1 MIKKQKTAKTEKKR
15 LETIYNIISLI
26 IALTLGVSAALVS
39 YSRFLYEAD
48 EMFTNFVYLY
58 NPFEKADSRITIIS
72 IDDDTISQYGEYD
85 DWSRQVLADAVNVL
99 SENNA
104 SIIGL
109 DVDLSGVKDTEGD
122 EALVEA
128 CKDAGNVVAIAT
140 ADFDSADDDNGDASG
155 KAGSTDKASGT
166 DKTGDNDKTNGSA
179 KFNDSQADK
188 PNTEDKPQDSA
199 AQSDSSNNTSDS
211 SDTDKNND
219 NTKNN
224 DMILAKPADSSLDW
238 SDHKTM
244 SISFPYHELEDVV
257 TTGIS
262 NALQQS
268 PDGIVRTA
276 ALSISYNDN
285 DISSFASTIYMKYQD
300 SLGLDYS
307 FPEVS
312 DDELFGFNTIY
323 DTQSYQIISL
333 ADLLAGNVDSS
344 LIDGHITIIG
354 SLQIP
359 EESMHYYQYLKSDY
373 AQQEVLTETAII
385 QTLLNDKSVMD
396 LPRLAM
402 ALLAGFVVALFS
414 VILRKKKKL
423 WHVILQFLCIALGIF
438 IAMNINYMG
447 LRVLLL
453 VPMIFCVIAII
464 VNLFFNLIYANF
476 ERRRMELTLK
486 MYVDS
491 QVVDQISD
499 FTPMELSSVSTRRNI
514 AVLFVDIRG
523 FTSMSESL
531 EPEQVV
537 SILNEYFSVVY
548 SSIIA
553 WNGTLDK
560 FIGDAAM
567 AIFNAPNDV
576 EDYVFNAVCAAD
588 DIQKGFEPL
597 REKFMSEY
605 GKEVHLGIGINS
617 GTAIV
622 GNIGCMGRFDYTAIG
637 DTVNTASRLESKAL
651 PGQILISE
659 TVYTEIENRVSVDS
673 VGALSLKGKAKA
685 VETYQIVT
693 IDKPKAPNE
702 LLRKGFLREQ
712 TLLYTKTK

>member
-1 MIKKQKTAKTEKKR
+1 MIINHKTAKTEKKR
-15 LETIYNIISLI
+15 LETLYNIISLV
-26 IALTLGVSAALVS
+26 IALVLGVSAALLS
-39 YSRFLYEAD
+39 YSRLLYEAD

-58 NPFEKADSRITIIS
+58 TPFEKADSRITIIS
-72 IDDDTISQYGEYD
+72 IDDDTISEYGEYD
-85 DWSRQVLADAVNVL
+85 DWSRQVLADAVNAL
-99 SENNA
+99 NENNA

-128 CKDAGNVVAIAT
+128 CKNAGNVVAIAT
-140 ADFDSADDDNGDASG
+140 ADYDSSDHDNTADKAQNSPSPSDAANNEPGNASADKN
-155 KAGSTDKASGT
+155 
-166 DKTGDNDKTNGSA
+166 
-179 KFNDSQADK
+179 
-188 PNTEDKPQDSA
+188 
-199 AQSDSSNNTSDS
+199 SDSSP
-211 SDTDKNND
+211 NND
-219 NTKNN
+219 L
-224 DMILAKPADSSLDW
+224 ILSKPADSSIDW

-300 SLGLDYS
+300 SLGLDYNM
-307 FPEVS
+307 PNLS
-312 DDELFGFNTIY
+312 DDELFGFNRIN
-323 DTQSYQIISL
+323 DAHSYQIISL
-333 ADLLAGNVDSS
+333 SDLLAGNADSS

-359 EESMHYYQYLKSDY
+359 DESMYYYQYLKSDY
-373 AQQEVLTETAII
+373 AQQEVLTETSII
-385 QTLLNDKSVMD
+385 QTLLNDQSVMD
-396 LPRLAM
+396 VPRLAM
-402 ALLAGFVVALFS
+402 ALLAGFITALFS

-423 WHVILQFLCIALGIF
+423 WHIILQFLCIAVGIF
-438 IAMNINYMG
+438 IAMNINHMG

-453 VPMIFCVIAII
+453 VPMIFCVLAII
-464 VNLFFNLIYANF
+464 INLFFNLIYANF
-476 ERRRMELTLK
+476 EKRRMELTLK

-499 FTPMELSSVSTRRNI
+499 FTPMELSSVSARKNI

-567 AIFNAPNDV
+567 AVFNAPNDV

-588 DIQKGFEPL
+588 DIQKNFEPL

-659 TVYTEIENRVSVDS
+659 TVYAEVESRVSVDR
-673 VGALSLKGKAKA
+673 VGALSLKGKAQT
-685 VETYQIVT
+685 VETYQIIT
-693 IDKPKAPNE
+693 IDKPKAPNK

>member
-1 MIKKQKTAKTEKKR
+1 MIINHKTAKTEKKR
-15 LETIYNIISLI
+15 LETLYNIISLV
-26 IALTLGVSAALVS
+26 IALVLGVSAALLS

-58 NPFEKADSRITIIS
+58 TPFEKADSRITIIS
-72 IDDDTISQYGEYD
+72 IDDDTISKYGEYD
-85 DWSRQVLADAVNVL
+85 DWSRQVLADAVNAL
-99 SENNA
+99 NENNA

-128 CKDAGNVVAIAT
+128 CKNAGNVVATAT
-140 ADFDSADDDNGDASG
+140 ADFDSADHDNTA
-155 KAGSTDKASGT
+155 DKAQNSPSPS
-166 DKTGDNDKTNGSA
+166 DAANSEPNNAS
-179 KFNDSQADK
+179 ADK
-188 PNTEDKPQDSA
+188 N
-199 AQSDSSNNTSDS
+199 SDSSQ
-211 SDTDKNND
+211 NND
-219 NTKNN
+219 L
-224 DMILAKPADSSLDW
+224 ILSKPADSSIDW
-238 SDHKTM
+238 SDHKAM
-244 SISFPYHELEDVV
+244 SISFPYRELEDVV

-268 PDGIVRTA
+268 PDGIARTA

-300 SLGLDYS
+300 SLGQDYNM
-307 FPEVS
+307 PNLS
-312 DDELFGFNTIY
+312 DDELFGFNRIN
-323 DTQSYQIISL
+323 DAQSYQIISL
-333 ADLLAGNVDSS
+333 SDLLAGNADPS

-354 SLQIP
+354 ALQIP
-359 EESMHYYQYLKSDY
+359 DESMYYYQYLKSDY
-373 AQQEVLTETAII
+373 AQQEVLTETSII
-385 QTLLNDKSVMD
+385 QTLLNDKSVTD
-396 LPRLAM
+396 VPRLAM
-402 ALLAGFVVALFS
+402 ALLAGFITALFS

-423 WHVILQFLCIALGIF
+423 WHIILQFLCIAVGIF
-438 IAMNINYMG
+438 IAMNINHMG

-453 VPMIFCVIAII
+453 VPMIFCVLAII
-464 VNLFFNLIYANF
+464 INLFFNLIYANF
-476 ERRRMELTLK
+476 EKRRMELTLK

-499 FTPMELSSVSTRRNI
+499 FTPMELSSVSARRNI

-537 SILNEYFSVVY
+537 SILNEYFSVIY

-567 AIFNAPNDV
+567 AVFNAPNDV

-588 DIQKGFEPL
+588 DIQKNFEPL

-659 TVYTEIENRVSVDS
+659 TVYAEVESRVSVDR

-685 VETYQIVT
+685 VETYQIIT
-693 IDKPKAPNE
+693 IDKPKAPNK

>member
-1 MIKKQKTAKTEKKR
+1 MIINHKAAKTEKKR
-15 LETIYNIISLI
+15 LETLYNIISLV
-26 IALTLGVSAALVS
+26 IALVLGVSAALLS

-58 NPFEKADSRITIIS
+58 TPFEKADSRITIIS
-72 IDDDTISQYGEYD
+72 IDDDTISEYGEYD
-85 DWSRQVLADAVNVL
+85 DWSRQVLADAVNAL
-99 SENNA
+99 NENNA

-109 DVDLSGVKDTEGD
+109 DVDLSEVKDTEGD

-128 CKDAGNVVAIAT
+128 CKNAGNVVAIAT
-140 ADFDSADDDNGDASG
+140 ADYDSADHDNTS
-155 KAGSTDKASGT
+155 DKAQSST
-166 DKTGDNDKTNGSA
+166 LPSDAANNEPDNAS
-179 KFNDSQADK
+179 ADK
-188 PNTEDKPQDSA
+188 N
-199 AQSDSSNNTSDS
+199 SDSSQ
-211 SDTDKNND
+211 NND
-219 NTKNN
+219 L
-224 DMILAKPADSSLDW
+224 IISKPADSSIDW

-244 SISFPYHELEDVV
+244 NISFPYHKLEDVV

-300 SLGLDYS
+300 SLGQDYNM
-307 FPEVS
+307 PNLS
-312 DDELFGFNTIY
+312 DDELFGFNRINNA
-323 DTQSYQIISL
+323 QSYQIISL
-333 ADLLAGNVDSS
+333 SDLLAGNADSS

-354 SLQIP
+354 ALQIP
-359 EESMHYYQYLKSDY
+359 DESMYYYQYLKSDY
-373 AQQEVLTETAII
+373 AQQEVLTETSII
-385 QTLLNDKSVMD
+385 QTLLNDKSVTD
-396 LPRLAM
+396 VPRLAM
-402 ALLAGFVVALFS
+402 ALLAGFITALFS

-423 WHVILQFLCIALGIF
+423 WHIILQFLCIAVGIF
-438 IAMNINYMG
+438 ITMNINHMG
-447 LRVLLL
+447 RRVLLL
-453 VPMIFCVIAII
+453 VPMIFCILAII
-464 VNLFFNLIYANF
+464 INLFFNLIYANF
-476 ERRRMELTLK
+476 EKRRMELTLK

-499 FTPMELSSVSTRRNI
+499 FTPMELSSVSARRNI

-576 EDYVFNAVCAAD
+576 DDYVFNAVCAAD
-588 DIQKGFEPL
+588 DIQKNFEPL

-659 TVYTEIENRVSVDS
+659 TVYAEVESRVSVDR
-673 VGALSLKGKAKA
+673 VGALSLKGKAQT
-685 VETYQIVT
+685 VETYQIIT
-693 IDKPKAPNE
+693 IDKPKAPNK

>member
-1 MIKKQKTAKTEKKR
+1 MIINHKTAKTEKKR
-15 LETIYNIISLI
+15 LETLYNIISLV
-26 IALTLGVSAALVS
+26 IALVLGVSAALLS

-58 NPFEKADSRITIIS
+58 TPFEKADSRITIIS
-72 IDDDTISQYGEYD
+72 IDDDTISKYGEYD
-85 DWSRQVLADAVNVL
+85 DWSRQVLADAVNAL
-99 SENNA
+99 NKNNA

-128 CKDAGNVVAIAT
+128 CKNAGNVVAIAT
-140 ADFDSADDDNGDASG
+140 ADFDSADHDNTA
-155 KAGSTDKASGT
+155 DKAQSST
-166 DKTGDNDKTNGSA
+166 SPSDAANNEPDNAS
-179 KFNDSQADK
+179 ADK
-188 PNTEDKPQDSA
+188 N
-199 AQSDSSNNTSDS
+199 SDSSQ
-211 SDTDKNND
+211 NND
-219 NTKNN
+219 L
-224 DMILAKPADSSLDW
+224 ILSKPADSSIDW
-238 SDHKTM
+238 SDHKAM

-262 NALQQS
+262 NAMQQS

-276 ALSISYNDN
+276 ALSISYNDS

-300 SLGLDYS
+300 SLGQDYNM
-307 FPEVS
+307 PNLS
-312 DDELFGFNTIY
+312 DDELFGFNRINNA
-323 DTQSYQIISL
+323 QSYQIISL
-333 ADLLAGNVDSS
+333 SDLLAGNADSS

-354 SLQIP
+354 ALQIP
-359 EESMHYYQYLKSDY
+359 DESMYYYQYLKSDY
-373 AQQEVLTETAII
+373 AQQEVLTETSII
-385 QTLLNDKSVMD
+385 QTLLNDKSVTD
-396 LPRLAM
+396 VPRLAM
-402 ALLAGFVVALFS
+402 ALLAGFITALFS

-423 WHVILQFLCIALGIF
+423 WHIILQFLCIAVGIF
-438 IAMNINYMG
+438 IAMNINHMG

-453 VPMIFCVIAII
+453 VPMIFCVLAII
-464 VNLFFNLIYANF
+464 INLFFNLIYANF
-476 ERRRMELTLK
+476 EKRRMELTLK

-499 FTPMELSSVSTRRNI
+499 FTPMELSSVSARKNI

-567 AIFNAPNDV
+567 AVFNAPNDV

-588 DIQKGFEPL
+588 DIQKNFEPL

-659 TVYTEIENRVSVDS
+659 TVYAEVENRVSVDR
-673 VGALSLKGKAKA
+673 VGALSLKGKTKA

-693 IDKPKAPNE
+693 IDKPKAPNK

>member
-1 MIKKQKTAKTEKKR
+1 MIINHKTAKTEKKR
-15 LETIYNIISLI
+15 LETLYNIISLV
-26 IALTLGVSAALVS
+26 IALVLGVSAALLS

-58 NPFEKADSRITIIS
+58 TPFEKADSRITIIS
-72 IDDDTISQYGEYD
+72 IDDDTISKYGEYD
-85 DWSRQVLADAVNVL
+85 DWSRQVLADAVNAL
-99 SENNA
+99 NENNA

-128 CKDAGNVVAIAT
+128 CKNAGNVVATAT
-140 ADFDSADDDNGDASG
+140 ADYDSADHDNTA
-155 KAGSTDKASGT
+155 DKAQNSPSPSDAANNEPDNASA
-166 DKTGDNDKTNGSA
+166 DKNSDNSQDNDL
-179 KFNDSQADK
+179 
-188 PNTEDKPQDSA
+188 
-199 AQSDSSNNTSDS
+199 
-211 SDTDKNND
+211 
-219 NTKNN
+219 
-224 DMILAKPADSSLDW
+224 ILSKPADSSIDW
-238 SDHKTM
+238 SDHKAM

-276 ALSISYNDN
+276 ALSISYNDS

-300 SLGLDYS
+300 SLGQDYNM
-307 FPEVS
+307 PNLS
-312 DDELFGFNTIY
+312 DDELFGFNRINNA
-323 DTQSYQIISL
+323 QSYQIISL
-333 ADLLAGNVDSS
+333 SDLLAGNADSS

-354 SLQIP
+354 ALQIP
-359 EESMHYYQYLKSDY
+359 DESMYYYQYLKSDY
-373 AQQEVLTETAII
+373 AQQEVLTETSII
-385 QTLLNDKSVMD
+385 QTLLNDKSVTD
-396 LPRLAM
+396 VPRLAM
-402 ALLAGFVVALFS
+402 ALLAGFITALFS

-423 WHVILQFLCIALGIF
+423 WHIILQFLCIAVGIF
-438 IAMNINYMG
+438 IAMNINHMG

-453 VPMIFCVIAII
+453 VPMIFCVLAII
-464 VNLFFNLIYANF
+464 INLFFNLIYANF
-476 ERRRMELTLK
+476 EKRRMELTLK

-499 FTPMELSSVSTRRNI
+499 FTPMELSSVSARRNI

-567 AIFNAPNDV
+567 AVFNAPNDV

-588 DIQKGFEPL
+588 DIQKNFEPL

-617 GTAIV
+617 GAAIV

-659 TVYTEIENRVSVDS
+659 TVYAEVKSRVSVDR

-685 VETYQIVT
+685 VETYQIIT
-693 IDKPKAPNE
+693 IDKPKAPNK

>member
-1 MIKKQKTAKTEKKR
+1 MIINHKTAKTEKKR
-15 LETIYNIISLI
+15 LETLYNIISLV
-26 IALTLGVSAALVS
+26 IALVLGVSAALLS

-58 NPFEKADSRITIIS
+58 TPFEKADSRITIIS
-72 IDDDTISQYGEYD
+72 IDDDTISKYGEYD
-85 DWSRQVLADAVNVL
+85 DWSRQVLADAVNAL
-99 SENNA
+99 NENNA

-128 CKDAGNVVAIAT
+128 CKNAGNVVAIAT
-140 ADFDSADDDNGDASG
+140 ADYDSADHDNTADKAQSSTSPSDAANSEPDNASADKNGDNSQ
-155 KAGSTDKASGT
+155 
-166 DKTGDNDKTNGSA
+166 DNDL
-179 KFNDSQADK
+179 
-188 PNTEDKPQDSA
+188 
-199 AQSDSSNNTSDS
+199 
-211 SDTDKNND
+211 
-219 NTKNN
+219 
-224 DMILAKPADSSLDW
+224 ILSKPADSSIDW

-300 SLGLDYS
+300 SLGQDYNM
-307 FPEVS
+307 PNLS
-312 DDELFGFNTIY
+312 DDELFGFNRIN
-323 DTQSYQIISL
+323 DAQSYQIISL
-333 ADLLAGNVDSS
+333 SDLLAGNADSS

-354 SLQIP
+354 ALQIP
-359 EESMHYYQYLKSDY
+359 DESMYYYQYLKSDY
-373 AQQEVLTETAII
+373 AQQEVLTETSII
-385 QTLLNDKSVMD
+385 QTLLNDKSVTD
-396 LPRLAM
+396 VPRLAM
-402 ALLAGFVVALFS
+402 ALLAGFITALFS

-423 WHVILQFLCIALGIF
+423 WHIILQFLCIAVGIF
-438 IAMNINYMG
+438 IAMNINHMG

-453 VPMIFCVIAII
+453 VPMIFCVLAII
-464 VNLFFNLIYANF
+464 INLFFNLIYANF
-476 ERRRMELTLK
+476 EKRRMELTLK

-499 FTPMELSSVSTRRNI
+499 FTPMELSSVSARKNI

-567 AIFNAPNDV
+567 AVFNAPNDV
-576 EDYVFNAVCAAD
+576 DDYVFNAVCAAD
-588 DIQKGFEPL
+588 DIQKNFEPL

-659 TVYTEIENRVSVDS
+659 TVYAEVESRVSVDR

-693 IDKPKAPNE
+693 IDKPEAPNK

-712 TLLYTKTK
+712 TLLYTKAK

>member
-1 MIKKQKTAKTEKKR
+1 MIINHKTAKTEKKR
-15 LETIYNIISLI
+15 LETLYNIISLV
-26 IALTLGVSAALVS
+26 IALVLGVSAALLS

-58 NPFEKADSRITIIS
+58 TPFEKADSRITIIS
-72 IDDDTISQYGEYD
+72 IDDDTISKYGEYD
-85 DWSRQVLADAVNVL
+85 DWSRQVLADAVNAL
-99 SENNA
+99 NENNA

-128 CKDAGNVVAIAT
+128 CKNAGNVVAIAT
-140 ADFDSADDDNGDASG
+140 ADYDSADHDNTA
-155 KAGSTDKASGT
+155 DKAQNSPSPS
-166 DKTGDNDKTNGSA
+166 DAANSEPDNAS
-179 KFNDSQADK
+179 ADK
-188 PNTEDKPQDSA
+188 N
-199 AQSDSSNNTSDS
+199 SDSSQ
-211 SDTDKNND
+211 NND
-219 NTKNN
+219 L
-224 DMILAKPADSSLDW
+224 ILSKPADSSIDW

-300 SLGLDYS
+300 SLGQDYNM
-307 FPEVS
+307 PNLS
-312 DDELFGFNTIY
+312 DDELFGFNRIN
-323 DTQSYQIISL
+323 DAQSYQIISL
-333 ADLLAGNVDSS
+333 SDLLAGNADPS

-354 SLQIP
+354 ALQIP
-359 EESMHYYQYLKSDY
+359 DESMYYYQYLKSDF
-373 AQQEVLTETAII
+373 AQQEVLTETSII
-385 QTLLNDKSVMD
+385 QTLLNDKSVTD
-396 LPRLAM
+396 VPRLAM
-402 ALLAGFVVALFS
+402 ALLAGFITALFS

-423 WHVILQFLCIALGIF
+423 WHIILQFLCIAVGIF
-438 IAMNINYMG
+438 IAMNINHMG

-453 VPMIFCVIAII
+453 VPMIFCVLAII
-464 VNLFFNLIYANF
+464 INLFFNLIYANF
-476 ERRRMELTLK
+476 EKRRMELTLK

-499 FTPMELSSVSTRRNI
+499 FTPMELSSVSARKNI

-567 AIFNAPNDV
+567 AVFNAPNDV

-588 DIQKGFEPL
+588 DIQKNFEPL

-605 GKEVHLGIGINS
+605 GKEVHLGIGINC

-659 TVYTEIENRVSVDS
+659 TVYAEVESRVSVDR

-693 IDKPKAPNE
+693 IDKPEAPNK

-712 TLLYTKTK
+712 TLLYTKAK

>member
-1 MIKKQKTAKTEKKR
+1 M
-15 LETIYNIISLI
+15 
-26 IALTLGVSAALVS
+26 IALVLGVSAALLS

-58 NPFEKADSRITIIS
+58 TPFEKADSRITIIS
-72 IDDDTISQYGEYD
+72 IDDDTISEYGEYD
-85 DWSRQVLADAVNVL
+85 DWSRQVLADAVNAL
-99 SENNA
+99 NENNA

-109 DVDLSGVKDTEGD
+109 DVDLSGVKDTKGD

-128 CKDAGNVVAIAT
+128 CKNAGNVVAIAT
-140 ADFDSADDDNGDASG
+140 ADYDSANHDNTS
-155 KAGSTDKASGT
+155 DKAQSST
-166 DKTGDNDKTNGSA
+166 SPSDAANNEPDNAS
-179 KFNDSQADK
+179 ADK
-188 PNTEDKPQDSA
+188 N
-199 AQSDSSNNTSDS
+199 SDSSQ
-211 SDTDKNND
+211 NND
-219 NTKNN
+219 L
-224 DMILAKPADSSLDW
+224 ILSKPADSSIDW

-300 SLGLDYS
+300 SLGQDYNM
-307 FPEVS
+307 PNLS
-312 DDELFGFNTIY
+312 DDELFGFNRIN
-323 DTQSYQIISL
+323 DAQSYQIISL
-333 ADLLAGNVDSS
+333 SDLLAGNVDSS

-354 SLQIP
+354 ALQIP
-359 EESMHYYQYLKSDY
+359 DESMYYYQYLKSDY
-373 AQQEVLTETAII
+373 AQQEVLTETSII
-385 QTLLNDKSVMD
+385 QTLLNDKSVTD
-396 LPRLAM
+396 VPWLTM
-402 ALLAGFVVALFS
+402 ALLTGFITALFS

-423 WHVILQFLCIALGIF
+423 WHIILQFLCIAVGIF
-438 IAMNINYMG
+438 IAMNINHMG

-453 VPMIFCVIAII
+453 VPMIFCILAII
-464 VNLFFNLIYANF
+464 INLFFNLIYANF
-476 ERRRMELTLK
+476 EKRRMELTLK

-499 FTPMELSSVSTRRNI
+499 FTPMELSSVSARRNI

-523 FTSMSESL
+523 FTTMSESL

-567 AIFNAPNDV
+567 AVFNAPNDV
-576 EDYVFNAVCAAD
+576 DDYVFNAVCAAD
-588 DIQKGFEPL
+588 DIQKNFEPL

-659 TVYTEIENRVSVDS
+659 TVYAEVESRVSVDR
-673 VGALSLKGKAKA
+673 VGALSLKGKTKA
-685 VETYQIVT
+685 VETYQIIT
-693 IDKPKAPNE
+693 IDKPKAPNK

>member
-1 MIKKQKTAKTEKKR
+1 MIINHKTAKTEKKR
-15 LETIYNIISLI
+15 LETLYNIISLV
-26 IALTLGVSAALVS
+26 IALVLGVSAALLS

-48 EMFTNFVYLY
+48 ETFTNFVYLY
-58 NPFEKADSRITIIS
+58 TPFEKADSRITIIS

-85 DWSRQVLADAVNVL
+85 NWSRQVLADAVNAL
-99 SENNA
+99 NENNA

-128 CKDAGNVVAIAT
+128 CKNAGNVVAIAT
-140 ADFDSADDDNGDASG
+140 ANYDSADHDNTADKAQNSTSPSDAANNEPANASADKNGD
-155 KAGSTDKASGT
+155 
-166 DKTGDNDKTNGSA
+166 N
-179 KFNDSQADK
+179 SQD
-188 PNTEDKPQDSA
+188 DDL
-199 AQSDSSNNTSDS
+199 
-211 SDTDKNND
+211 
-219 NTKNN
+219 
-224 DMILAKPADSSLDW
+224 ILSKPADSSIDW

-300 SLGLDYS
+300 SLGQDYNM
-307 FPEVS
+307 PNLS
-312 DDELFGFNTIY
+312 DDELFGFNRIN
-323 DTQSYQIISL
+323 DAQSYQIISL
-333 ADLLAGNVDSS
+333 SDLLAGNADSS

-354 SLQIP
+354 ALQIP
-359 EESMHYYQYLKSDY
+359 DESMYYYQYLKSDY
-373 AQQEVLTETAII
+373 AQQEVLTETSII
-385 QTLLNDKSVMD
+385 QTLLNDKSVTD
-396 LPRLAM
+396 VPRLAM
-402 ALLAGFVVALFS
+402 ALLAGFITALFS

-423 WHVILQFLCIALGIF
+423 WHIILQFLCIAVGIF
-438 IAMNINYMG
+438 IAMNINHMG

-453 VPMIFCVIAII
+453 VPMIFCVLAII
-464 VNLFFNLIYANF
+464 INLFFNLIYANF
-476 ERRRMELTLK
+476 EKRRMELTLK

-499 FTPMELSSVSTRRNI
+499 FTPMELSSVSARKNI

-567 AIFNAPNDV
+567 AVFNAPNDV

-588 DIQKGFEPL
+588 DIQKNFEPL

-659 TVYTEIENRVSVDS
+659 TVYAEVESRVSVDR

-693 IDKPKAPNE
+693 IDKPEAPNK

>member
-1 MIKKQKTAKTEKKR
+1 MIINHKTAKTEKKR
-15 LETIYNIISLI
+15 LETLYNIISLV
-26 IALTLGVSAALVS
+26 IALVLGVSAALLS

-58 NPFEKADSRITIIS
+58 TPFEKADSRITIIS
-72 IDDDTISQYGEYD
+72 IDDDTISKYGEYD
-85 DWSRQVLADAVNVL
+85 DWSRQVLADAVNAL
-99 SENNA
+99 NENNA

-128 CKDAGNVVAIAT
+128 CKNAGNVVATAT
-140 ADFDSADDDNGDASG
+140 ADFDSADHDNTA
-155 KAGSTDKASGT
+155 DKAQSST
-166 DKTGDNDKTNGSA
+166 SPSDAANNEPDNAS
-179 KFNDSQADK
+179 ADK
-188 PNTEDKPQDSA
+188 N
-199 AQSDSSNNTSDS
+199 SDSSQD
-211 SDTDKNND
+211 ND
-219 NTKNN
+219 L
-224 DMILAKPADSSLDW
+224 ILSKPADSSIDW
-238 SDHKTM
+238 SDHKAM
-244 SISFPYHELEDVV
+244 SISFPYHELDDVV

-276 ALSISYNDN
+276 ALSISYNDS

-300 SLGLDYS
+300 SLGQDYNM
-307 FPEVS
+307 PNLS
-312 DDELFGFNTIY
+312 DDELFGFNRINNA
-323 DTQSYQIISL
+323 QSYQIISL
-333 ADLLAGNVDSS
+333 SDLLAGNADSS

-354 SLQIP
+354 ALQIP
-359 EESMHYYQYLKSDY
+359 DESMYYYQYLKSDY
-373 AQQEVLTETAII
+373 AQQEVLTETSII
-385 QTLLNDKSVMD
+385 QTLLNDKSVTD
-396 LPRLAM
+396 VPRLAM
-402 ALLAGFVVALFS
+402 ALLAGFITALFS

-423 WHVILQFLCIALGIF
+423 WHIILQFLCIAVGIF
-438 IAMNINYMG
+438 IAMNINHMG

-453 VPMIFCVIAII
+453 VPMIFCVLAII
-464 VNLFFNLIYANF
+464 INLFFNLIYANF
-476 ERRRMELTLK
+476 EKRRMELTLK

-499 FTPMELSSVSTRRNI
+499 FTPMELSSVSARRNV

-567 AIFNAPNDV
+567 AVFNAPNDV

-588 DIQKGFEPL
+588 DIQKNFEPL

-659 TVYTEIENRVSVDS
+659 TVYAEVESRVSVDR

-685 VETYQIVT
+685 VETYQIIT
-693 IDKPKAPNE
+693 IDKPKAPNK

>member
-1 MIKKQKTAKTEKKR
+1 MIINHKTAKTEKKR
-15 LETIYNIISLI
+15 LETLYNIISLV
-26 IALTLGVSAALVS
+26 IALVLGVSAALLS

-58 NPFEKADSRITIIS
+58 TPFEKADSRITIIS
-72 IDDDTISQYGEYD
+72 IDDDTISKYGEYD
-85 DWSRQVLADAVNVL
+85 DWSRQVLADAVNAL
-99 SENNA
+99 NENNA

-128 CKDAGNVVAIAT
+128 CKNAGNVVAIAT
-140 ADFDSADDDNGDASG
+140 ADYDSADHDNTA
-155 KAGSTDKASGT
+155 DKAQSST
-166 DKTGDNDKTNGSA
+166 SPSDAANNEPDNAS
-179 KFNDSQADK
+179 ADK
-188 PNTEDKPQDSA
+188 N
-199 AQSDSSNNTSDS
+199 SDSSQ
-211 SDTDKNND
+211 NND
-219 NTKNN
+219 L
-224 DMILAKPADSSLDW
+224 ILSKPADSSIDW
-238 SDHKTM
+238 SDHKAM

-276 ALSISYNDN
+276 ALSISYNDS

-300 SLGLDYS
+300 SLGQDYNM
-307 FPEVS
+307 PNLS
-312 DDELFGFNTIY
+312 DDELFGFNRINNA
-323 DTQSYQIISL
+323 QSYQIISL
-333 ADLLAGNVDSS
+333 SDLLAGNADSS

-354 SLQIP
+354 ALQIP
-359 EESMHYYQYLKSDY
+359 DESMYYYQYLKSDY
-373 AQQEVLTETAII
+373 AQQEVLTETSII
-385 QTLLNDKSVMD
+385 QTLLNDKSVTD
-396 LPRLAM
+396 VPRLAM
-402 ALLAGFVVALFS
+402 ALLAGFITALFS

-423 WHVILQFLCIALGIF
+423 WHIILQFLCIAVGIF
-438 IAMNINYMG
+438 IAMNINHMG

-453 VPMIFCVIAII
+453 VPMIFCVLAII
-464 VNLFFNLIYANF
+464 INLFFNLIYANF
-476 ERRRMELTLK
+476 EKRRMELTLK

-499 FTPMELSSVSTRRNI
+499 FTPMELSSVSARKNI

-567 AIFNAPNDV
+567 AVFNAPNDV

-588 DIQKGFEPL
+588 DIQKNFEPL

-659 TVYTEIENRVSVDS
+659 TVYAEVESRVSVDR

-685 VETYQIVT
+685 VETYQIIT
-693 IDKPKAPNE
+693 IDKPKAPNK

>member
-1 MIKKQKTAKTEKKR
+1 MIINHKTAKTEKKR
-15 LETIYNIISLI
+15 LETLYNIISLV
-26 IALTLGVSAALVS
+26 IALVLGVSAALLS
-39 YSRFLYEAD
+39 YSRLLYEAD

-58 NPFEKADSRITIIS
+58 TPFEKADSRITIIS
-72 IDDDTISQYGEYD
+72 IDDDTISEYGEYD
-85 DWSRQVLADAVNVL
+85 DWSRQVLADAVNAL
-99 SENNA
+99 NENNA

-128 CKDAGNVVAIAT
+128 CKNAGNVVAIAT
-140 ADFDSADDDNGDASG
+140 ANYDSSDHDNTADKAQNSSSPSDAANNEPGNASADKN
-155 KAGSTDKASGT
+155 
-166 DKTGDNDKTNGSA
+166 
-179 KFNDSQADK
+179 
-188 PNTEDKPQDSA
+188 
-199 AQSDSSNNTSDS
+199 SDSSQ
-211 SDTDKNND
+211 NND
-219 NTKNN
+219 L
-224 DMILAKPADSSLDW
+224 ILSQPADSATDW
-238 SDHKTM
+238 SDHKAM
-244 SISFPYHELEDVV
+244 SISFPYHQLEDVV

-276 ALSISYNDN
+276 ALSISYNNN

-300 SLGLDYS
+300 SLGQDYNM
-307 FPEVS
+307 PNLS
-312 DDELFGFNTIY
+312 DDELFGFNRIN
-323 DTQSYQIISL
+323 DAQSYQIISL
-333 ADLLAGNVDSS
+333 SDLLAGNADSS

-359 EESMHYYQYLKSDY
+359 DESMYYYQYLRSDY
-373 AQQEVLTETAII
+373 AQQEVLTETSII
-385 QTLLNDKSVMD
+385 QTLLNDQSVMD
-396 LPRLAM
+396 VPRLAM
-402 ALLAGFVVALFS
+402 ALLAGFITALFS

-423 WHVILQFLCIALGIF
+423 WHIILQFLCIAVGIF
-438 IAMNINYMG
+438 IAMNINHMG

-453 VPMIFCVIAII
+453 VPMIFCVLAII
-464 VNLFFNLIYANF
+464 INLFFNLIYANF
-476 ERRRMELTLK
+476 EKRRMELTLK

-499 FTPMELSSVSTRRNI
+499 FTPMELSSVSARRNI

-576 EDYVFNAVCAAD
+576 DDYVFNAVCAAD
-588 DIQKGFEPL
+588 DIQKNFEPL

-659 TVYTEIENRVSVDS
+659 TVYAEVESRVSVDR
-673 VGALSLKGKAKA
+673 VGALSLKGKTKA
-685 VETYQIVT
+685 VETYQIIT
-693 IDKPKAPNE
+693 IDKPKAPNK

>member
-1 MIKKQKTAKTEKKR
+1 MIINHKTAKTEKKR
-15 LETIYNIISLI
+15 LETLYNIISLV
-26 IALTLGVSAALVS
+26 IALVLGVSAALLS
-39 YSRFLYEAD
+39 YSRLLYEAD
-48 EMFTNFVYLY
+48 ETFTNFVYLY
-58 NPFEKADSRITIIS
+58 TPFEKADSRITIIS
-72 IDDDTISQYGEYD
+72 IDDDTISEYGEYD
-85 DWSRQVLADAVNVL
+85 DWSRQVLADAVNAL
-99 SENNA
+99 NENNA

-128 CKDAGNVVAIAT
+128 CKNAGNVVAIAT
-140 ADFDSADDDNGDASG
+140 ADYDSADHDNTA
-155 KAGSTDKASGT
+155 DKAQNSPSPSDAANNKPG
-166 DKTGDNDKTNGSA
+166 NAS
-179 KFNDSQADK
+179 ADK
-188 PNTEDKPQDSA
+188 N
-199 AQSDSSNNTSDS
+199 SDSSQ
-211 SDTDKNND
+211 
-219 NTKNN
+219 NN
-224 DMILAKPADSSLDW
+224 DMILSKPADSSIDW

-268 PDGIVRTA
+268 PDGIIRTA

-300 SLGLDYS
+300 SLGQDYNM
-307 FPEVS
+307 PNLS
-312 DDELFGFNTIY
+312 DDELFGFNRIN
-323 DTQSYQIISL
+323 DAHSYQIISL
-333 ADLLAGNVDSS
+333 SDLLAGNADSS

-359 EESMHYYQYLKSDY
+359 DESMYYYQYLKSDY
-373 AQQEVLTETAII
+373 AQQEILTETSII
-385 QTLLNDKSVMD
+385 QTLLNDQSVMD
-396 LPRLAM
+396 VPRLAM
-402 ALLAGFVVALFS
+402 ALLAGFITALFS

-423 WHVILQFLCIALGIF
+423 WHIILQFLCIAVGIF
-438 IAMNINYMG
+438 IAMNINHMG

-453 VPMIFCVIAII
+453 VPMIFCVLAII
-464 VNLFFNLIYANF
+464 INLFFNLIYANF
-476 ERRRMELTLK
+476 EKRRMELTLK

-499 FTPMELSSVSTRRNI
+499 FTPMELSSVSARKNI

-567 AIFNAPNDV
+567 AVFNAPNDV
-576 EDYVFNAVCAAD
+576 EDYVFNLC
-588 DIQKGFEPL
+588 
-597 REKFMSEY
+597 
-605 GKEVHLGIGINS
+605 
-617 GTAIV
+617 
-622 GNIGCMGRFDYTAIG
+622 C
-637 DTVNTASRLESKAL
+637 
-651 PGQILISE
+651 
-659 TVYTEIENRVSVDS
+659 
-673 VGALSLKGKAKA
+673 
-685 VETYQIVT
+685 
-693 IDKPKAPNE
+693 
-702 LLRKGFLREQ
+702 
-712 TLLYTKTK
+712 

>member
-1 MIKKQKTAKTEKKR
+1 MIINHKTAKTEKKR
-15 LETIYNIISLI
+15 LETLYNIISLV
-26 IALTLGVSAALVS
+26 IALVLGVSAALLS

-58 NPFEKADSRITIIS
+58 TPFEKADSRITIIS
-72 IDDDTISQYGEYD
+72 IDDDTISKYGEYD
-85 DWSRQVLADAVNVL
+85 DWSRQVLADAVNAL
-99 SENNA
+99 NENNA

-128 CKDAGNVVAIAT
+128 CKNAGNVVAIAT
-140 ADFDSADDDNGDASG
+140 ADYDSADHDNTA
-155 KAGSTDKASGT
+155 DKAQNSPSPS
-166 DKTGDNDKTNGSA
+166 DAANSEPDNAS
-179 KFNDSQADK
+179 ADK
-188 PNTEDKPQDSA
+188 N
-199 AQSDSSNNTSDS
+199 SDSSQ
-211 SDTDKNND
+211 NND
-219 NTKNN
+219 L
-224 DMILAKPADSSLDW
+224 ILSKPADSSIDW

-300 SLGLDYS
+300 SLGQDYNM
-307 FPEVS
+307 PNLS
-312 DDELFGFNTIY
+312 DDELFGFNRIN
-323 DTQSYQIISL
+323 DAQSYQIISL
-333 ADLLAGNVDSS
+333 SDLLAGNADSS

-354 SLQIP
+354 ALQIP
-359 EESMHYYQYLKSDY
+359 DESMYYYQYLKSDY
-373 AQQEVLTETAII
+373 AQQEVLTETSII
-385 QTLLNDKSVMD
+385 QTLLNDKSVTD
-396 LPRLAM
+396 VPRLAM
-402 ALLAGFVVALFS
+402 ALLAGFITALFS

-423 WHVILQFLCIALGIF
+423 WHIILQFLCIAVGIF
-438 IAMNINYMG
+438 IAMNINHMG

-453 VPMIFCVIAII
+453 VPMIFCVLAII
-464 VNLFFNLIYANF
+464 INLFFNLIYANF
-476 ERRRMELTLK
+476 EKRRMELTLK

-499 FTPMELSSVSTRRNI
+499 FTPMELSSVSARKNI

-567 AIFNAPNDV
+567 AVFNAPNDV

-588 DIQKGFEPL
+588 DIQKNFEPL

-659 TVYTEIENRVSVDS
+659 TVYAEVESRVSVDR

-685 VETYQIVT
+685 VETYQIIT
-693 IDKPKAPNE
+693 IDKPKAPNK

>member
-1 MIKKQKTAKTEKKR
+1 MIINHKTAKTEKKR
-15 LETIYNIISLI
+15 LETLYNIISLV
-26 IALTLGVSAALVS
+26 IALVLGVSAALLS

-58 NPFEKADSRITIIS
+58 TPFEKADSRITIIS
-72 IDDDTISQYGEYD
+72 IDDDTISKYGEYD
-85 DWSRQVLADAVNVL
+85 DWSRQVLADAVNAL
-99 SENNA
+99 NENNA

-128 CKDAGNVVAIAT
+128 CKNAGNVVAIAT
-140 ADFDSADDDNGDASG
+140 ADYDSADHDNTADKAQSSTSPSDAANNEPANASADKNGDNSQ
-155 KAGSTDKASGT
+155 
-166 DKTGDNDKTNGSA
+166 DNDL
-179 KFNDSQADK
+179 
-188 PNTEDKPQDSA
+188 
-199 AQSDSSNNTSDS
+199 
-211 SDTDKNND
+211 
-219 NTKNN
+219 
-224 DMILAKPADSSLDW
+224 ILSKPADSSIDW

-300 SLGLDYS
+300 SLGQDYNM
-307 FPEVS
+307 PNLS
-312 DDELFGFNTIY
+312 DDELFGFNRIN
-323 DTQSYQIISL
+323 DAQSYQIISL
-333 ADLLAGNVDSS
+333 SDLLAGTADSS

-354 SLQIP
+354 ALQIP
-359 EESMHYYQYLKSDY
+359 DESMYYYQYLKSDY
-373 AQQEVLTETAII
+373 AQQEVLTETSII
-385 QTLLNDKSVMD
+385 QTLLNDKSVTD
-396 LPRLAM
+396 VPRLAM
-402 ALLAGFVVALFS
+402 ALLAGFITALFS

-423 WHVILQFLCIALGIF
+423 WHIILQFLCIAVGIF
-438 IAMNINYMG
+438 IAMNINHMG

-453 VPMIFCVIAII
+453 VPMIFCVLAII
-464 VNLFFNLIYANF
+464 INLFFNLIYANF
-476 ERRRMELTLK
+476 EKRRMELTLK

-499 FTPMELSSVSTRRNI
+499 FTPMELSSVSARRNI

-576 EDYVFNAVCAAD
+576 DDYVFNAVCAAD
-588 DIQKGFEPL
+588 DIQKNFEPL

-659 TVYTEIENRVSVDS
+659 TVYAEVESRVSVDR
-673 VGALSLKGKAKA
+673 VGALSLKGKAQT
-685 VETYQIVT
+685 VETYQIIT
-693 IDKPKAPNE
+693 IDKPKAPNK

>member
-1 MIKKQKTAKTEKKR
+1 MIINHKTAKTEKKR
-15 LETIYNIISLI
+15 LETLYNIISLV
-26 IALTLGVSAALVS
+26 IALVLGVSAALLS

-58 NPFEKADSRITIIS
+58 TPFEKADSRITIIS
-72 IDDDTISQYGEYD
+72 IDDDTISKYGEYD
-85 DWSRQVLADAVNVL
+85 DWSRQVLADAVNAL
-99 SENNA
+99 NENNA

-128 CKDAGNVVAIAT
+128 CKNAGNVVAIAT
-140 ADFDSADDDNGDASG
+140 ADFDSADHDNTA
-155 KAGSTDKASGT
+155 DKAQSSTSPSDAANNEPGNV
-166 DKTGDNDKTNGSA
+166 G
-179 KFNDSQADK
+179 ADK
-188 PNTEDKPQDSA
+188 N
-199 AQSDSSNNTSDS
+199 SDSSQ
-211 SDTDKNND
+211 NND
-219 NTKNN
+219 L
-224 DMILAKPADSSLDW
+224 ILSKPADSSIDW

-300 SLGLDYS
+300 SLGQDYNM
-307 FPEVS
+307 PNLS
-312 DDELFGFNTIY
+312 DDELFGFNRIN

-333 ADLLAGNVDSS
+333 SDLLAGNADSS

-354 SLQIP
+354 ALQIP
-359 EESMHYYQYLKSDY
+359 DESMYYYQYLKSDY
-373 AQQEVLTETAII
+373 AQQEVLTETSII
-385 QTLLNDKSVMD
+385 QTLLNDQSVTD
-396 LPRLAM
+396 VPRLAM
-402 ALLAGFVVALFS
+402 ALLAGFITALFS

-423 WHVILQFLCIALGIF
+423 WHIILQFLCIAVGIF
-438 IAMNINYMG
+438 IAMNINHMG

-453 VPMIFCVIAII
+453 VPMIFCILAII
-464 VNLFFNLIYANF
+464 INLFFNLIYANF
-476 ERRRMELTLK
+476 EKRRMELTLK

-499 FTPMELSSVSTRRNI
+499 FTPMELSSVSARRNI

-567 AIFNAPNDV
+567 AVFNAPNDV

-588 DIQKGFEPL
+588 DIQKNFEPL

-659 TVYTEIENRVSVDS
+659 TVYAEVENRVSVDR
-673 VGALSLKGKAKA
+673 VGALSLKGKTKA
-685 VETYQIVT
+685 VETYQIIT
-693 IDKPKAPNE
+693 IDKPNAPNK

>member
-1 MIKKQKTAKTEKKR
+1 MIINHKAAKTEKKR
-15 LETIYNIISLI
+15 LETLYNIISLV
-26 IALTLGVSAALVS
+26 IALVLGVSAALLS

-58 NPFEKADSRITIIS
+58 TPFEKADSRITIIS
-72 IDDDTISQYGEYD
+72 IDDDTISEYGEYD
-85 DWSRQVLADAVNVL
+85 DWSRQVLADAVNAL
-99 SENNA
+99 NENNA

-109 DVDLSGVKDTEGD
+109 DVDLSEVKDTEGD

-128 CKDAGNVVAIAT
+128 CKNAGNVVAIAT
-140 ADFDSADDDNGDASG
+140 ADYDSADHDNTS
-155 KAGSTDKASGT
+155 DKAQSST
-166 DKTGDNDKTNGSA
+166 SPSDAANNEPDNAS
-179 KFNDSQADK
+179 ADK
-188 PNTEDKPQDSA
+188 N
-199 AQSDSSNNTSDS
+199 SDSSQ
-211 SDTDKNND
+211 NND
-219 NTKNN
+219 L
-224 DMILAKPADSSLDW
+224 ILSKPADASIDW

-300 SLGLDYS
+300 SLGQDYDM
-307 FPEVS
+307 PHLS
-312 DDELFGFNTIY
+312 DDELFGFNRINNA
-323 DTQSYQIISL
+323 QSYQIISL
-333 ADLLAGNVDSS
+333 SDLLAGNADSS

-354 SLQIP
+354 ALQIP
-359 EESMHYYQYLKSDY
+359 DESMYYYQYLKSDY
-373 AQQEVLTETAII
+373 AQQEVLTETSII
-385 QTLLNDKSVMD
+385 QTLLNDKSVTD
-396 LPRLAM
+396 VPRLAM
-402 ALLAGFVVALFS
+402 ALLAGFITALFS
-414 VILRKKKKL
+414 IILRKKKKL
-423 WHVILQFLCIALGIF
+423 WHIILQFLCIAVGIF
-438 IAMNINYMG
+438 IAMNINHMG

-453 VPMIFCVIAII
+453 VPMIFCILAII
-464 VNLFFNLIYANF
+464 INLFFNLIYANF
-476 ERRRMELTLK
+476 EKRRMELTLK

-499 FTPMELSSVSTRRNI
+499 FTPMELSSVSARRNI

-576 EDYVFNAVCAAD
+576 DDYVFNAVCAAD
-588 DIQKGFEPL
+588 DIQKNFEPL

-659 TVYTEIENRVSVDS
+659 TVYAEVESRVSVDR

-693 IDKPKAPNE
+693 IDKPKAPNK

>member
-1 MIKKQKTAKTEKKR
+1 MIINHKTAKTEKKR
-15 LETIYNIISLI
+15 LETLYNIISLV
-26 IALTLGVSAALVS
+26 IALVLGVSAALLS

-58 NPFEKADSRITIIS
+58 TPFEKADSRITIIS
-72 IDDDTISQYGEYD
+72 IDDDTISKYGEYD
-85 DWSRQVLADAVNVL
+85 DWSRQVLADAVNAL
-99 SENNA
+99 NENNA

-128 CKDAGNVVAIAT
+128 CKNAGNVVAIAT
-140 ADFDSADDDNGDASG
+140 ADFDSADHDNTA
-155 KAGSTDKASGT
+155 DKAQSST
-166 DKTGDNDKTNGSA
+166 SPSDAANSEPDNAN
-179 KFNDSQADK
+179 ADK
-188 PNTEDKPQDSA
+188 N
-199 AQSDSSNNTSDS
+199 SDSSQ
-211 SDTDKNND
+211 NND
-219 NTKNN
+219 L
-224 DMILAKPADSSLDW
+224 ILSKPADSSIDW
-238 SDHKTM
+238 SDHKAM

-276 ALSISYNDN
+276 ALSISYNDS

-300 SLGLDYS
+300 SLGQDYNM
-307 FPEVS
+307 PNLS
-312 DDELFGFNTIY
+312 DDELFGFNRINNA
-323 DTQSYQIISL
+323 QSYQIISL
-333 ADLLAGNVDSS
+333 SDLLAGNADSS
-344 LIDGHITIIG
+344 LIDDHITIIG
-354 SLQIP
+354 ALQIP
-359 EESMHYYQYLKSDY
+359 DESMYYYQYLKSDY
-373 AQQEVLTETAII
+373 AQQEVLTETSII
-385 QTLLNDKSVMD
+385 QTLLNDKSVTD
-396 LPRLAM
+396 VPRLAM
-402 ALLAGFVVALFS
+402 ALLAGFITALFS

-423 WHVILQFLCIALGIF
+423 WHIILQFLCIAVGIF
-438 IAMNINYMG
+438 IAMNINHMG

-453 VPMIFCVIAII
+453 VPMIFCVLAII
-464 VNLFFNLIYANF
+464 INLFFNLIYANF
-476 ERRRMELTLK
+476 EKRRMELTLK

-499 FTPMELSSVSTRRNI
+499 FTPMELSSVSARRNI

-567 AIFNAPNDV
+567 AVFNAPNDV

-588 DIQKGFEPL
+588 DIQKNFEPL

-659 TVYTEIENRVSVDS
+659 TVYAEVENRVSVDR

-693 IDKPKAPNE
+693 IDKPKAPNK

>member
-1 MIKKQKTAKTEKKR
+1 MIINHKAAKTEKKR
-15 LETIYNIISLI
+15 LETLYNIISLV
-26 IALTLGVSAALVS
+26 IALVLGVSAALLS

-58 NPFEKADSRITIIS
+58 TPFEKADSRITIIS
-72 IDDDTISQYGEYD
+72 IDDDTISEYGEYH
-85 DWSRQVLADAVNVL
+85 DWSRQVLADAVNAL
-99 SENNA
+99 NENNA

-109 DVDLSGVKDTEGD
+109 DVDLSEVKDTEGD

-128 CKDAGNVVAIAT
+128 CKNAGNVVAIAT
-140 ADFDSADDDNGDASG
+140 ADYDSADKN
-155 KAGSTDKASGT
+155 
-166 DKTGDNDKTNGSA
+166 
-179 KFNDSQADK
+179 
-188 PNTEDKPQDSA
+188 
-199 AQSDSSNNTSDS
+199 SDSSQ
-211 SDTDKNND
+211 NND
-219 NTKNN
+219 L
-224 DMILAKPADSSLDW
+224 ILYKPADSSIDW

-244 SISFPYHELEDVV
+244 NISFPYHKLEDVV

-300 SLGLDYS
+300 SLGQDYNM
-307 FPEVS
+307 PNLS
-312 DDELFGFNTIY
+312 DDELFGFNRINNA
-323 DTQSYQIISL
+323 QSYQIISL
-333 ADLLAGNVDSS
+333 SDLLAGNADSS

-354 SLQIP
+354 ALQIP
-359 EESMHYYQYLKSDY
+359 DESMYYYQYLKSDY
-373 AQQEVLTETAII
+373 AQQEVLTETSII
-385 QTLLNDKSVMD
+385 QTLLNDKSVTD
-396 LPRLAM
+396 VPRLAM
-402 ALLAGFVVALFS
+402 ALLAGFITALFS

-423 WHVILQFLCIALGIF
+423 WHIILQFLCIAVGIF
-438 IAMNINYMG
+438 IAMNINHMG

-453 VPMIFCVIAII
+453 VPMIFCILAII
-464 VNLFFNLIYANF
+464 INLFFNLIYANF
-476 ERRRMELTLK
+476 EKRRMELTLK

-499 FTPMELSSVSTRRNI
+499 FTPMELSSVSARRNI

-576 EDYVFNAVCAAD
+576 DDYVFNAVCAAD
-588 DIQKGFEPL
+588 DIQKNFEPL

-659 TVYTEIENRVSVDS
+659 TVYAEVESRVSVDR
-673 VGALSLKGKAKA
+673 VGALSLKGKAQT
-685 VETYQIVT
+685 VETYQIIT
-693 IDKPKAPNE
+693 IDKPKAPNK

>member
-1 MIKKQKTAKTEKKR
+1 MIINHKTAKTEKKR
-15 LETIYNIISLI
+15 LETLYNIISLV
-26 IALTLGVSAALVS
+26 IALVLGISAALLS

-58 NPFEKADSRITIIS
+58 TPFEKADSRITIIS
-72 IDDDTISQYGEYD
+72 IDDDTISKYGEYD
-85 DWSRQVLADAVNVL
+85 DWSRQVLADAVNAL
-99 SENNA
+99 NENNA

-128 CKDAGNVVAIAT
+128 CKNAGNVVAIAT
-140 ADFDSADDDNGDASG
+140 ADFDSADHDNTA
-155 KAGSTDKASGT
+155 DKAQSST
-166 DKTGDNDKTNGSA
+166 SPSDAANSEPDNAN
-179 KFNDSQADK
+179 ADK
-188 PNTEDKPQDSA
+188 N
-199 AQSDSSNNTSDS
+199 SDSSQ
-211 SDTDKNND
+211 NND
-219 NTKNN
+219 L
-224 DMILAKPADSSLDW
+224 ILSKPADSSIDW
-238 SDHKTM
+238 SDHKAM

-276 ALSISYNDN
+276 ALSISYNDS

-300 SLGLDYS
+300 SLGQDYNM
-307 FPEVS
+307 PNLS
-312 DDELFGFNTIY
+312 DDELFGFNRINNA
-323 DTQSYQIISL
+323 QSYQIISL
-333 ADLLAGNVDSS
+333 SDLLAGNADSS

-354 SLQIP
+354 ALQIP
-359 EESMHYYQYLKSDY
+359 DESMYYYQYLKSDY
-373 AQQEVLTETAII
+373 AQQEVLTETSII
-385 QTLLNDKSVMD
+385 QTLLNDKSVTD
-396 LPRLAM
+396 VPRLAM
-402 ALLAGFVVALFS
+402 ALLAGFITALFS

-423 WHVILQFLCIALGIF
+423 WHIILQFLCIAVGIF
-438 IAMNINYMG
+438 IAMNINHMG

-453 VPMIFCVIAII
+453 VPMIFCVLAII
-464 VNLFFNLIYANF
+464 INLFFNLIYANF
-476 ERRRMELTLK
+476 EKRRMELTLK

-499 FTPMELSSVSTRRNI
+499 FTPMELSSVSARRNI

-567 AIFNAPNDV
+567 AVFNAPNDV

-588 DIQKGFEPL
+588 DIQKNFEPL

-651 PGQILISE
+651 PGRILISE
-659 TVYTEIENRVSVDS
+659 TVYAEVESRVSVNR

-685 VETYQIVT
+685 VETYQIIT
-693 IDKPKAPNE
+693 IDKPKAPNK

>member
-1 MIKKQKTAKTEKKR
+1 MIINHKTAKTEKKR
-15 LETIYNIISLI
+15 LETLYNIISLV
-26 IALTLGVSAALVS
+26 IALVLGVSAALLS
-39 YSRFLYEAD
+39 YSRLLYEAD
-48 EMFTNFVYLY
+48 ETFTNFVYLY
-58 NPFEKADSRITIIS
+58 TPFEKADSRITIIS
-72 IDDDTISQYGEYD
+72 IDDDTISEYGEYD
-85 DWSRQVLADAVNVL
+85 DWSRQILADAVNAL
-99 SENNA
+99 NENNA

-128 CKDAGNVVAIAT
+128 CKNAGNVVAIAT
-140 ADFDSADDDNGDASG
+140 ADYDSADHDNTA
-155 KAGSTDKASGT
+155 DKAQNSHSPSDAANNEPG
-166 DKTGDNDKTNGSA
+166 NAS
-179 KFNDSQADK
+179 ADK
-188 PNTEDKPQDSA
+188 N
-199 AQSDSSNNTSDS
+199 SDSSQ
-211 SDTDKNND
+211 NND
-219 NTKNN
+219 L
-224 DMILAKPADSSLDW
+224 ILSKPADSSIDW

-268 PDGIVRTA
+268 PDGIIRTA

-300 SLGLDYS
+300 SLGQDYNM
-307 FPEVS
+307 PNLS
-312 DDELFGFNTIY
+312 DDELFGFNRIN
-323 DTQSYQIISL
+323 DAQSYQIISL
-333 ADLLAGNVDSS
+333 SDLLAGNADSS

-354 SLQIP
+354 ALQIP
-359 EESMHYYQYLKSDY
+359 DESMYYYQYLKSDY
-373 AQQEVLTETAII
+373 AQQEVLTETSII
-385 QTLLNDKSVMD
+385 QTLLNDQSVMD
-396 LPRLAM
+396 VPRLAM
-402 ALLAGFVVALFS
+402 ALLAGFITALFS

-423 WHVILQFLCIALGIF
+423 WHIILQFLCIAVGIF
-438 IAMNINYMG
+438 IAMNINHMG

-453 VPMIFCVIAII
+453 VPMIFCILAII
-464 VNLFFNLIYANF
+464 INLFFNLIYANF
-476 ERRRMELTLK
+476 EKRRMELTLK

-499 FTPMELSSVSTRRNI
+499 FTPMELSSVSARKNI

-567 AIFNAPNDV
+567 AVFNAPNDV

-588 DIQKGFEPL
+588 DIQKNFEPL
-597 REKFMSEY
+597 REKFISEY

-659 TVYTEIENRVSVDS
+659 TVYAEVESRVSVDR
-673 VGALSLKGKAKA
+673 VGALSLKGKAQT
-685 VETYQIVT
+685 VETYQIIT
-693 IDKPKAPNE
+693 IDKPKAPNK

>member
-1 MIKKQKTAKTEKKR
+1 MIVNHKTAKTEKKR
-15 LETIYNIISLI
+15 LETLYNIISLV
-26 IALTLGVSAALVS
+26 IALVLGVSAALLS

-58 NPFEKADSRITIIS
+58 TPFEKADSRITIIS
-72 IDDDTISQYGEYD
+72 IDDDTISEYGEYD
-85 DWSRQVLADAVNVL
+85 DWSRQVLADAVNAL
-99 SENNA
+99 NENNA

-128 CKDAGNVVAIAT
+128 CKNAGNVVAIAT
-140 ADFDSADDDNGDASG
+140 ADYDSADHDNTA
-155 KAGSTDKASGT
+155 DKAQSST
-166 DKTGDNDKTNGSA
+166 SPSDAANNEPDNAS
-179 KFNDSQADK
+179 ADK
-188 PNTEDKPQDSA
+188 N
-199 AQSDSSNNTSDS
+199 SDSRQ
-211 SDTDKNND
+211 NND
-219 NTKNN
+219 L
-224 DMILAKPADSSLDW
+224 ILSKPADSSIDW

-300 SLGLDYS
+300 SLGQDYNM
-307 FPEVS
+307 PNLS
-312 DDELFGFNTIY
+312 DDELFGFNRINNA
-323 DTQSYQIISL
+323 QSYQIISL
-333 ADLLAGNVDSS
+333 SDLLAGNADSS

-354 SLQIP
+354 ALQIP
-359 EESMHYYQYLKSDY
+359 DESMYYYQYLKSDY
-373 AQQEVLTETAII
+373 AQQEVLTETSII
-385 QTLLNDKSVMD
+385 QTLLNDQSVTD
-396 LPRLAM
+396 VPRLAM
-402 ALLAGFVVALFS
+402 ALLAGFITALFS

-423 WHVILQFLCIALGIF
+423 WHIILQFLCIAVGIF
-438 IAMNINYMG
+438 IAMNINHMG

-453 VPMIFCVIAII
+453 VPMIFCILAII
-464 VNLFFNLIYANF
+464 INLFFNLIYANF
-476 ERRRMELTLK
+476 EKRRMELTLK

-499 FTPMELSSVSTRRNI
+499 FTPMELSSVSARRNI

-576 EDYVFNAVCAAD
+576 DDYVFNAVCAAD
-588 DIQKGFEPL
+588 DIQKNFEPL

-659 TVYTEIENRVSVDS
+659 TVYAEVESRVSVDR
-673 VGALSLKGKAKA
+673 VGALSLKGKTKA
-685 VETYQIVT
+685 VETYQIIT
-693 IDKPKAPNE
+693 IDKPKAPNK

>member
-1 MIKKQKTAKTEKKR
+1 MIINHKTAKTEKKR
-15 LETIYNIISLI
+15 LETLYNIISLV
-26 IALTLGVSAALVS
+26 IALVLGVSAALLS

-58 NPFEKADSRITIIS
+58 TPFEKADSRITIIS
-72 IDDDTISQYGEYD
+72 IDDDTISKYGEYD
-85 DWSRQVLADAVNVL
+85 DWSRQVLADAVNAL
-99 SENNA
+99 NENNA

-128 CKDAGNVVAIAT
+128 CKNAGNVVAIAT
-140 ADFDSADDDNGDASG
+140 ADYDSADHDNTADKAQSSTSPSDAANNEPANASADKNGDNSQ
-155 KAGSTDKASGT
+155 
-166 DKTGDNDKTNGSA
+166 DNDL
-179 KFNDSQADK
+179 
-188 PNTEDKPQDSA
+188 
-199 AQSDSSNNTSDS
+199 
-211 SDTDKNND
+211 
-219 NTKNN
+219 
-224 DMILAKPADSSLDW
+224 ILSKPADSSIDW

-300 SLGLDYS
+300 SLGQDYNM
-307 FPEVS
+307 PNLS
-312 DDELFGFNTIY
+312 DDELFGFNRIN
-323 DTQSYQIISL
+323 DAQSYQIISL
-333 ADLLAGNVDSS
+333 SDLLAGNADSS

-354 SLQIP
+354 ALQIP
-359 EESMHYYQYLKSDY
+359 DESMYYYQYLKSDY
-373 AQQEVLTETAII
+373 AQQEVLTETSII
-385 QTLLNDKSVMD
+385 QTLLNDKSVTD
-396 LPRLAM
+396 VPRLAM
-402 ALLAGFVVALFS
+402 ALLAGFITALFS

-423 WHVILQFLCIALGIF
+423 WHIILQFLCIAVGIF
-438 IAMNINYMG
+438 IAMNINHMG

-453 VPMIFCVIAII
+453 VPMIFCVLAII
-464 VNLFFNLIYANF
+464 INLFFNLIYANF
-476 ERRRMELTLK
+476 EKRRMELTLK

-499 FTPMELSSVSTRRNI
+499 FTPMELSSVSARKNI

-567 AIFNAPNDV
+567 AVFNAPNDV

-588 DIQKGFEPL
+588 DIQKNFEPL

-659 TVYTEIENRVSVDS
+659 TVYAEIESRVSVDR

-693 IDKPKAPNE
+693 IDKPEAPNK

>member
-1 MIKKQKTAKTEKKR
+1 MIINHKTAKTEKKR
-15 LETIYNIISLI
+15 LETLYNIISLV
-26 IALTLGVSAALVS
+26 IALVLGVSAALLS
-39 YSRFLYEAD
+39 YSRLLYEAD

-58 NPFEKADSRITIIS
+58 TPFEKADSRITIIS
-72 IDDDTISQYGEYD
+72 IDDDTISEYGEYD
-85 DWSRQVLADAVNVL
+85 DWSRQVLADAVNAL
-99 SENNA
+99 NKNNA

-128 CKDAGNVVAIAT
+128 CKNAGNVVAIAT
-140 ADFDSADDDNGDASG
+140 ADFDSADHDNTA
-155 KAGSTDKASGT
+155 DKAQNSPSPS
-166 DKTGDNDKTNGSA
+166 DAANNEPDNAS
-179 KFNDSQADK
+179 ADK
-188 PNTEDKPQDSA
+188 N
-199 AQSDSSNNTSDS
+199 SDSSQ
-211 SDTDKNND
+211 NND
-219 NTKNN
+219 L
-224 DMILAKPADSSLDW
+224 ILSKPADSSIDW

-244 SISFPYHELEDVV
+244 SISFPYRELEDVV

-276 ALSISYNDN
+276 ALSISYNNN

-300 SLGLDYS
+300 SLGQDYNM
-307 FPEVS
+307 PNLS
-312 DDELFGFNTIY
+312 DDELFGFNRIN
-323 DTQSYQIISL
+323 DAQSYQIISL
-333 ADLLAGNVDSS
+333 SDLLAGNADSS

-354 SLQIP
+354 ALQIP
-359 EESMHYYQYLKSDY
+359 DESMYYYQYLKSDY
-373 AQQEVLTETAII
+373 AQQEVLTETSII
-385 QTLLNDKSVMD
+385 QTLLNDQSVMD
-396 LPRLAM
+396 VPRLAM
-402 ALLAGFVVALFS
+402 ALLAGFITALFS

-423 WHVILQFLCIALGIF
+423 WHIILQFLCIAVGIF
-438 IAMNINYMG
+438 IAMNINHMG

-453 VPMIFCVIAII
+453 VPMIFCVLAII
-464 VNLFFNLIYANF
+464 INLFFNLIYANF
-476 ERRRMELTLK
+476 EKRRMELTLK

-499 FTPMELSSVSTRRNI
+499 FTPMELSSVSARKNI

-567 AIFNAPNDV
+567 AVFNAPNDV

-588 DIQKGFEPL
+588 DIQKNFEPL
-597 REKFMSEY
+597 REKFISEY

-659 TVYTEIENRVSVDS
+659 TVYAEVESRVSVDR
-673 VGALSLKGKAKA
+673 VGALSLKGKAQT
-685 VETYQIVT
+685 VETYQIIT
-693 IDKPKAPNE
+693 IDKPKAPNK

>member
-1 MIKKQKTAKTEKKR
+1 MIINHKTAKTEKKR
-15 LETIYNIISLI
+15 LETLYNIISLV
-26 IALTLGVSAALVS
+26 IALVLGVSAALLS

-48 EMFTNFVYLY
+48 ETFTNFVYLY
-58 NPFEKADSRITIIS
+58 TPFEKADSRITIIS
-72 IDDDTISQYGEYD
+72 IDDDTISKYGEYD
-85 DWSRQVLADAVNVL
+85 DWSRQVLADAVNAL
-99 SENNA
+99 NENNA

-128 CKDAGNVVAIAT
+128 CKNAGNVVAIAT
-140 ADFDSADDDNGDASG
+140 ADYDSADHNNTADKAQNSTSPSDAANNEPANASADKNGDNSQ
-155 KAGSTDKASGT
+155 
-166 DKTGDNDKTNGSA
+166 DNDL
-179 KFNDSQADK
+179 
-188 PNTEDKPQDSA
+188 
-199 AQSDSSNNTSDS
+199 
-211 SDTDKNND
+211 
-219 NTKNN
+219 
-224 DMILAKPADSSLDW
+224 ILSKPADSSIDW

-300 SLGLDYS
+300 SLGQDYNM
-307 FPEVS
+307 PNLS
-312 DDELFGFNTIY
+312 DDELFGFNRIN
-323 DTQSYQIISL
+323 DAQSYQIISL
-333 ADLLAGNVDSS
+333 SDLLAGNADPS

-359 EESMHYYQYLKSDY
+359 DESMYYYQYLKSDY
-373 AQQEVLTETAII
+373 AQQEVLTETSII
-385 QTLLNDKSVMD
+385 QTLLNGKSVTD
-396 LPRLAM
+396 VPRLTM
-402 ALLAGFVVALFS
+402 ALLAGFITALFS

-423 WHVILQFLCIALGIF
+423 WHIILQFLCIAVGVF
-438 IAMNINYMG
+438 IAMNINHMG

-453 VPMIFCVIAII
+453 VPMIFCVLAII
-464 VNLFFNLIYANF
+464 INLFFNLIYANF
-476 ERRRMELTLK
+476 EKRRMELTLK

-499 FTPMELSSVSTRRNI
+499 FTPMELSSVSARKNI

-537 SILNEYFSVVY
+537 SILNEYFSVIY

-567 AIFNAPNDV
+567 AVFNAPNDV

-588 DIQKGFEPL
+588 DIQKNFEPL

-605 GKEVHLGIGINS
+605 GKEVHLGIGINC

-659 TVYTEIENRVSVDS
+659 TVYAEVESRVSVDR

-693 IDKPKAPNE
+693 IDKPEAPNK
-702 LLRKGFLREQ
+702 LLRKGFLCEQ
-712 TLLYTKTK
+712 TLLYTKAK

>member
-1 MIKKQKTAKTEKKR
+1 MIINHKTAKTEKKR
-15 LETIYNIISLI
+15 LETLYNIISLV
-26 IALTLGVSAALVS
+26 IALVLGVSAALLS

-58 NPFEKADSRITIIS
+58 TPFEKADSRITIIS
-72 IDDDTISQYGEYD
+72 IDDDTISKYGEYD
-85 DWSRQVLADAVNVL
+85 DWSRQVLADAVNAL
-99 SENNA
+99 NENNA

-128 CKDAGNVVAIAT
+128 CKNAGNVVAIAT
-140 ADFDSADDDNGDASG
+140 ADFDSADHDNTADKAQSSTSPSDAANSEPDNASADKNGDNSQ
-155 KAGSTDKASGT
+155 
-166 DKTGDNDKTNGSA
+166 DNDL
-179 KFNDSQADK
+179 
-188 PNTEDKPQDSA
+188 
-199 AQSDSSNNTSDS
+199 
-211 SDTDKNND
+211 
-219 NTKNN
+219 
-224 DMILAKPADSSLDW
+224 ILSKPADSSIDW

-300 SLGLDYS
+300 SLGQDYNM
-307 FPEVS
+307 PNLS
-312 DDELFGFNTIY
+312 DDELFGFNRIN
-323 DTQSYQIISL
+323 DAQSYQIISL
-333 ADLLAGNVDSS
+333 SDLLAGNADSS

-354 SLQIP
+354 ALQIP
-359 EESMHYYQYLKSDY
+359 DESMYYYQYLKSDY
-373 AQQEVLTETAII
+373 AQQEVLTETSII
-385 QTLLNDKSVMD
+385 QTLLNDKSVTD
-396 LPRLAM
+396 VPRLAM
-402 ALLAGFVVALFS
+402 ALLAGFITALFS

-423 WHVILQFLCIALGIF
+423 WHIILQFLCIAVGIF
-438 IAMNINYMG
+438 IAMNINHMG

-453 VPMIFCVIAII
+453 VPMIFCVLAII
-464 VNLFFNLIYANF
+464 INLFFNLIYANF
-476 ERRRMELTLK
+476 EKRRMELTLK

-499 FTPMELSSVSTRRNI
+499 FTPMELSSVSARKNI

-567 AIFNAPNDV
+567 AVFNAPNDV
-576 EDYVFNAVCAAD
+576 DDYVFNAVCAAD
-588 DIQKGFEPL
+588 DIQKNFEPL

-659 TVYTEIENRVSVDS
+659 TVYAEVESRVSVDR

-693 IDKPKAPNE
+693 IDKPEAPNK

-712 TLLYTKTK
+712 TLLYTKAK

>member
-1 MIKKQKTAKTEKKR
+1 M
-15 LETIYNIISLI
+15 
-26 IALTLGVSAALVS
+26 IALVLGVSAALLS

-58 NPFEKADSRITIIS
+58 TPFEKADSRITIIS
-72 IDDDTISQYGEYD
+72 IDDDTISEYGEYH
-85 DWSRQVLADAVNVL
+85 DWSRQVLADAVNAL
-99 SENNA
+99 NENNA

-109 DVDLSGVKDTEGD
+109 DVDLSEVKDTEGD

-128 CKDAGNVVAIAT
+128 CKNAGNVVAIAT
-140 ADFDSADDDNGDASG
+140 ADYDSADHDNTS
-155 KAGSTDKASGT
+155 DKAQSST
-166 DKTGDNDKTNGSA
+166 LPSDAANNEPDNAS
-179 KFNDSQADK
+179 ADK
-188 PNTEDKPQDSA
+188 N
-199 AQSDSSNNTSDS
+199 SDSSQ
-211 SDTDKNND
+211 NND
-219 NTKNN
+219 L
-224 DMILAKPADSSLDW
+224 ILSKPADSSIDW

-300 SLGLDYS
+300 SLGQDYNM
-307 FPEVS
+307 PNLS
-312 DDELFGFNTIY
+312 DDELFGFNRINNA
-323 DTQSYQIISL
+323 QSYQIISL
-333 ADLLAGNVDSS
+333 SDLLAGNADSS

-354 SLQIP
+354 ALQIP
-359 EESMHYYQYLKSDY
+359 DESMYYYQYLKSDY
-373 AQQEVLTETAII
+373 AQQEVLTETSII
-385 QTLLNDKSVMD
+385 QTLLNDKSVTD
-396 LPRLAM
+396 VPRLAM
-402 ALLAGFVVALFS
+402 ALLSGFITALFS

-423 WHVILQFLCIALGIF
+423 WHIILQFLCIAVGIF
-438 IAMNINYMG
+438 IAMNINHMG

-453 VPMIFCVIAII
+453 VPMIFCILAII
-464 VNLFFNLIYANF
+464 INLFFNLIYANF
-476 ERRRMELTLK
+476 EKRRMELTLK

-499 FTPMELSSVSTRRNI
+499 FTPMELSSVSARRNI

-576 EDYVFNAVCAAD
+576 DDYVFNAVCAAD
-588 DIQKGFEPL
+588 DIQKNFEPL

-659 TVYTEIENRVSVDS
+659 TVYAEVESRVSVDR
-673 VGALSLKGKAKA
+673 VGALSLKGKAQT
-685 VETYQIVT
+685 VETYQIIT
-693 IDKPKAPNE
+693 IDKPKAPNK

>member
-1 MIKKQKTAKTEKKR
+1 MIINHKTAKTEKKR
-15 LETIYNIISLI
+15 LETLYNIISLV
-26 IALTLGVSAALVS
+26 IALVLGVSAALLS

-58 NPFEKADSRITIIS
+58 TPFEKADSRITIIS
-72 IDDDTISQYGEYD
+72 IDDDTISKYGEYD
-85 DWSRQVLADAVNVL
+85 DWSRQVLADAVNAL
-99 SENNA
+99 NENNA

-128 CKDAGNVVAIAT
+128 CKNAGNVVAIAT
-140 ADFDSADDDNGDASG
+140 ANYDSADHDNTA
-155 KAGSTDKASGT
+155 DKAQNSPSPS
-166 DKTGDNDKTNGSA
+166 DAANNEPDNAS
-179 KFNDSQADK
+179 ADK
-188 PNTEDKPQDSA
+188 N
-199 AQSDSSNNTSDS
+199 SDSSQ
-211 SDTDKNND
+211 NND
-219 NTKNN
+219 L
-224 DMILAKPADSSLDW
+224 ILSKPADSSIDW
-238 SDHKTM
+238 SDHKAM

-300 SLGLDYS
+300 SLGQDYNM
-307 FPEVS
+307 PNLS
-312 DDELFGFNTIY
+312 DDELFGFNRIN
-323 DTQSYQIISL
+323 DAQSYQIISL
-333 ADLLAGNVDSS
+333 SDLLAGNADSS

-354 SLQIP
+354 ALQIP
-359 EESMHYYQYLKSDY
+359 DESMYYYQYLKSDY
-373 AQQEVLTETAII
+373 AQQEVLTETSII
-385 QTLLNDKSVMD
+385 QTLLNDKSVTD
-396 LPRLAM
+396 VPRLAM
-402 ALLAGFVVALFS
+402 ALLAGFITALFS

-423 WHVILQFLCIALGIF
+423 WHIILQFLCIAVGIF
-438 IAMNINYMG
+438 IAMNINHMG

-453 VPMIFCVIAII
+453 VPMIFCVLAII
-464 VNLFFNLIYANF
+464 INLFFNLIYANF
-476 ERRRMELTLK
+476 EKRRMELTLK

-499 FTPMELSSVSTRRNI
+499 FTPMELSSVSARRNI

-567 AIFNAPNDV
+567 AVFNAPNDV

-588 DIQKGFEPL
+588 DIQKNFEPL

-659 TVYTEIENRVSVDS
+659 TVYAEVESRVSVNR

-685 VETYQIVT
+685 VETYQIIT
-693 IDKPKAPNE
+693 IDKPKAPNK

>member
-1 MIKKQKTAKTEKKR
+1 MIINHKTAKTEKKR
-15 LETIYNIISLI
+15 LETLYNIISLV
-26 IALTLGVSAALVS
+26 IALVLGVSAALLS

-58 NPFEKADSRITIIS
+58 TPFEKADSRITIIS
-72 IDDDTISQYGEYD
+72 IDDDTISKYGEYD
-85 DWSRQVLADAVNVL
+85 DWSRQVLADAVNAL
-99 SENNA
+99 NENNA

-128 CKDAGNVVAIAT
+128 CKNAGNVVAIAT
-140 ADFDSADDDNGDASG
+140 ADYDSADHDNTADKAQSSTSPSDAANNEPANASADKNGDNSQ
-155 KAGSTDKASGT
+155 
-166 DKTGDNDKTNGSA
+166 DNDL
-179 KFNDSQADK
+179 
-188 PNTEDKPQDSA
+188 
-199 AQSDSSNNTSDS
+199 
-211 SDTDKNND
+211 
-219 NTKNN
+219 
-224 DMILAKPADSSLDW
+224 ILSKPADSSIDW

-300 SLGLDYS
+300 SLGQDYNM
-307 FPEVS
+307 PNLS
-312 DDELFGFNTIY
+312 DDELFGFNRIN
-323 DTQSYQIISL
+323 DAQSYQIISL
-333 ADLLAGNVDSS
+333 SDLLAGNADSS

-354 SLQIP
+354 ALQIP
-359 EESMHYYQYLKSDY
+359 DESMYYYQYLKSDY
-373 AQQEVLTETAII
+373 AQQEVLTETSII
-385 QTLLNDKSVMD
+385 QTLLNDKSVTD
-396 LPRLAM
+396 VPRLAM
-402 ALLAGFVVALFS
+402 ALLAGFITALFS

-423 WHVILQFLCIALGIF
+423 WHIILQFLCIAVGIF
-438 IAMNINYMG
+438 IAMNINHMG

-453 VPMIFCVIAII
+453 VPMIFCVLAII
-464 VNLFFNLIYANF
+464 INLFFNLIYANF
-476 ERRRMELTLK
+476 EKRRMELTLK

-499 FTPMELSSVSTRRNI
+499 FTPMELSSVSARKNI

-567 AIFNAPNDV
+567 AVFNAPNDV

-588 DIQKGFEPL
+588 DIQKNFEPL

-605 GKEVHLGIGINS
+605 GKEVHLGIGINC

-659 TVYTEIENRVSVDS
+659 TVYAEVESRVSVDR

-693 IDKPKAPNE
+693 IDKPEAPNK

-712 TLLYTKTK
+712 TLLYTKAK

>member
-1 MIKKQKTAKTEKKR
+1 MIINHKTAKTEKKR
-15 LETIYNIISLI
+15 LETLYNIISLV
-26 IALTLGVSAALVS
+26 IALVLGVSAALLS

-58 NPFEKADSRITIIS
+58 TPFEKADSRITIIS
-72 IDDDTISQYGEYD
+72 IDDDTISKYGEYD
-85 DWSRQVLADAVNVL
+85 DWSRQVLADAVNAL
-99 SENNA
+99 NENNA

-128 CKDAGNVVAIAT
+128 CKNAGNVVAIAT
-140 ADFDSADDDNGDASG
+140 ADYDSADHDNTA
-155 KAGSTDKASGT
+155 DKAQSSPSPSDT
-166 DKTGDNDKTNGSA
+166 ANSEPDNAS
-179 KFNDSQADK
+179 ADK
-188 PNTEDKPQDSA
+188 N
-199 AQSDSSNNTSDS
+199 SDSSQ
-211 SDTDKNND
+211 NND
-219 NTKNN
+219 L
-224 DMILAKPADSSLDW
+224 ILSEPADSSIDW

-300 SLGLDYS
+300 SLGQDYNM
-307 FPEVS
+307 PNLS
-312 DDELFGFNTIY
+312 DDELFGFNRIN
-323 DTQSYQIISL
+323 DAQSYQIISL
-333 ADLLAGNVDSS
+333 SDLLAGNADSS

-354 SLQIP
+354 ALQIP
-359 EESMHYYQYLKSDY
+359 DESMYYYQYLKSDY
-373 AQQEVLTETAII
+373 AQQEVLTETSII
-385 QTLLNDKSVMD
+385 QTLLNDKSVTD
-396 LPRLAM
+396 VPRLAM
-402 ALLAGFVVALFS
+402 ALLAGFITALFS

-423 WHVILQFLCIALGIF
+423 WHIILQFLCIAVGIF
-438 IAMNINYMG
+438 IAMNINHMG

-453 VPMIFCVIAII
+453 VPMIFCVLAII
-464 VNLFFNLIYANF
+464 INLFFNLIYANF
-476 ERRRMELTLK
+476 EKRRMELTLK

-499 FTPMELSSVSTRRNI
+499 FTPMELSSVSARKNI

-567 AIFNAPNDV
+567 AVFNAPNDV

-588 DIQKGFEPL
+588 DIQKNFEPL

-659 TVYTEIENRVSVDS
+659 TVYAEVESRVSVDR

-685 VETYQIVT
+685 VETYQIIT
-693 IDKPKAPNE
+693 IDKPKAPNK

>member
-1 MIKKQKTAKTEKKR
+1 MIINHKTAKTEKKR
-15 LETIYNIISLI
+15 LETLYNIISLV
-26 IALTLGVSAALVS
+26 IALVLGVSAALLS

-58 NPFEKADSRITIIS
+58 TPFEKADSRITIIS
-72 IDDDTISQYGEYD
+72 IDDDTISKYGEYD
-85 DWSRQVLADAVNVL
+85 DWSRQVLADAVNAL
-99 SENNA
+99 NENNA

-128 CKDAGNVVAIAT
+128 CKNAGNVVAIAT
-140 ADFDSADDDNGDASG
+140 ADFDSANHDNTA
-155 KAGSTDKASGT
+155 DKAQSST
-166 DKTGDNDKTNGSA
+166 SPSDAANSEPDNAN
-179 KFNDSQADK
+179 ADK
-188 PNTEDKPQDSA
+188 N
-199 AQSDSSNNTSDS
+199 SDSSQ
-211 SDTDKNND
+211 NND
-219 NTKNN
+219 L
-224 DMILAKPADSSLDW
+224 ILSKPADSSIDW
-238 SDHKTM
+238 SDHKAM

-276 ALSISYNDN
+276 ALSISYNDS

-300 SLGLDYS
+300 SLGQDYNM
-307 FPEVS
+307 PNLS
-312 DDELFGFNTIY
+312 DDELFGFNRINNA
-323 DTQSYQIISL
+323 QSYQIISL
-333 ADLLAGNVDSS
+333 SDLLAGNADSS

-354 SLQIP
+354 ALQIP
-359 EESMHYYQYLKSDY
+359 DESMYYYQYLKSDY
-373 AQQEVLTETAII
+373 AQQEVLTETSII
-385 QTLLNDKSVMD
+385 QTLLNDKSVTD
-396 LPRLAM
+396 VPRLAM
-402 ALLAGFVVALFS
+402 ALLAGFITALFS

-423 WHVILQFLCIALGIF
+423 WHIILQFLCIAVGIF
-438 IAMNINYMG
+438 IAMNINHMG

-453 VPMIFCVIAII
+453 VPMIFCVLAII
-464 VNLFFNLIYANF
+464 INLFFNLIYANF
-476 ERRRMELTLK
+476 EKRRMELTLK

-499 FTPMELSSVSTRRNI
+499 FTPMELSSVSARKNI

-567 AIFNAPNDV
+567 AVFNAPNDV

-588 DIQKGFEPL
+588 DIQKNFEPL

-659 TVYTEIENRVSVDS
+659 TVYAEVESRVSVDR

-685 VETYQIVT
+685 VETYQIIT
-693 IDKPKAPNE
+693 IDKPKAPNK

>member
-1 MIKKQKTAKTEKKR
+1 MIINHKAAKTEKKR
-15 LETIYNIISLI
+15 LETLYNIISLV
-26 IALTLGVSAALVS
+26 IALVLGVSAALLS

-58 NPFEKADSRITIIS
+58 TPFEKADSRITIIS
-72 IDDDTISQYGEYD
+72 IDDDTISEYGEYH
-85 DWSRQVLADAVNVL
+85 DWSRQVLADAVNAL
-99 SENNA
+99 NENNA

-109 DVDLSGVKDTEGD
+109 DVDLSEVKDTEGD

-128 CKDAGNVVAIAT
+128 CKNAGNVVAIAT
-140 ADFDSADDDNGDASG
+140 ADYDSADKN
-155 KAGSTDKASGT
+155 
-166 DKTGDNDKTNGSA
+166 
-179 KFNDSQADK
+179 
-188 PNTEDKPQDSA
+188 
-199 AQSDSSNNTSDS
+199 SDSSQ
-211 SDTDKNND
+211 NND
-219 NTKNN
+219 L
-224 DMILAKPADSSLDW
+224 ILSKPADASIDW

-300 SLGLDYS
+300 SLGQDYNM
-307 FPEVS
+307 PNLS
-312 DDELFGFNTIY
+312 DDELFGFNRINNA
-323 DTQSYQIISL
+323 QSYQIISL
-333 ADLLAGNVDSS
+333 SDLLAGNADSS

-354 SLQIP
+354 ALQIP
-359 EESMHYYQYLKSDY
+359 DESMYYYQYLKSDY
-373 AQQEVLTETAII
+373 AQQEVLTETSII
-385 QTLLNDKSVMD
+385 QTLLNDKSVTD
-396 LPRLAM
+396 VPRLAM
-402 ALLAGFVVALFS
+402 ALLAGFITALFS

-423 WHVILQFLCIALGIF
+423 WHIILQFLCIAVGIF
-438 IAMNINYMG
+438 IAMNINHMG

-453 VPMIFCVIAII
+453 VPMIFCILAII
-464 VNLFFNLIYANF
+464 INLFFNLIYANF
-476 ERRRMELTLK
+476 EKRRMELTLK

-499 FTPMELSSVSTRRNI
+499 FTPMELSSVSARRNI

-576 EDYVFNAVCAAD
+576 DDYVFNAVCAAD
-588 DIQKGFEPL
+588 DIQKNFEPL

-659 TVYTEIENRVSVDS
+659 TVYAEVESRVSVDR
-673 VGALSLKGKAKA
+673 VGALSLKGKAQT
-685 VETYQIVT
+685 VETYQIIT
-693 IDKPKAPNE
+693 IDKPKAPNK

>member
-1 MIKKQKTAKTEKKR
+1 MIINHKTAKTEKKR
-15 LETIYNIISLI
+15 LETLYNIISLV
-26 IALTLGVSAALVS
+26 IALVLGVSAALLS

-58 NPFEKADSRITIIS
+58 TPFEKADSRITIIS
-72 IDDDTISQYGEYD
+72 IDDDTISKYGEYD
-85 DWSRQVLADAVNVL
+85 DWSRQVLADAVNAL
-99 SENNA
+99 NENNA

-128 CKDAGNVVAIAT
+128 CKNAGNVVAIAT
-140 ADFDSADDDNGDASG
+140 ADYDSADHDNTADKAQSSTSPSDAANSEPDNASADKNGDNSQ
-155 KAGSTDKASGT
+155 
-166 DKTGDNDKTNGSA
+166 DNDL
-179 KFNDSQADK
+179 
-188 PNTEDKPQDSA
+188 
-199 AQSDSSNNTSDS
+199 
-211 SDTDKNND
+211 
-219 NTKNN
+219 
-224 DMILAKPADSSLDW
+224 ILSKPADSSIDW

-300 SLGLDYS
+300 SLGQDYNM
-307 FPEVS
+307 PNLS
-312 DDELFGFNTIY
+312 DDELFGFNRIN
-323 DTQSYQIISL
+323 DAQSYQIISL
-333 ADLLAGNVDSS
+333 SDLLAGNADSS

-354 SLQIP
+354 ALQIP
-359 EESMHYYQYLKSDY
+359 DESMYYYQYLKSDY
-373 AQQEVLTETAII
+373 AQQEVLTETSII
-385 QTLLNDKSVMD
+385 QTLLNDKSVTD
-396 LPRLAM
+396 VPRLAM
-402 ALLAGFVVALFS
+402 ALLAGFITALFS

-423 WHVILQFLCIALGIF
+423 WHIILQFLCIAVGIF
-438 IAMNINYMG
+438 IAMNINHMG

-453 VPMIFCVIAII
+453 VPMIFCVLAII
-464 VNLFFNLIYANF
+464 INLFFNLIYANF
-476 ERRRMELTLK
+476 EKRRMELTLK

-499 FTPMELSSVSTRRNI
+499 FTPMELSSVSARKNI

-531 EPEQVV
+531 EPVQVV

-567 AIFNAPNDV
+567 AVFNAPNDV

-588 DIQKGFEPL
+588 DIQKNFEPL

-659 TVYTEIENRVSVDS
+659 TVYAEVESRVSVDR

-693 IDKPKAPNE
+693 IDKPKAPNK

>member
-1 MIKKQKTAKTEKKR
+1 MIINHKTAKTEKKR
-15 LETIYNIISLI
+15 LETLYNIISLV
-26 IALTLGVSAALVS
+26 IALVLGVSAALLS

-58 NPFEKADSRITIIS
+58 TPFEKADSRITIIS
-72 IDDDTISQYGEYD
+72 IDDDTISKYGEYD
-85 DWSRQVLADAVNVL
+85 DWSRQVLADVVNAL
-99 SENNA
+99 NENNA

-128 CKDAGNVVAIAT
+128 CKNAGNVVAIAT
-140 ADFDSADDDNGDASG
+140 ADYDSADHDNTADKAQSSTSPSDAANNEPANASADKNGDNSQ
-155 KAGSTDKASGT
+155 
-166 DKTGDNDKTNGSA
+166 DNDL
-179 KFNDSQADK
+179 
-188 PNTEDKPQDSA
+188 
-199 AQSDSSNNTSDS
+199 
-211 SDTDKNND
+211 
-219 NTKNN
+219 
-224 DMILAKPADSSLDW
+224 ILSKPADSSIDW

-300 SLGLDYS
+300 SLGQDYNM
-307 FPEVS
+307 PNLS
-312 DDELFGFNTIY
+312 DDELFGFNRIN
-323 DTQSYQIISL
+323 DAQSYQIISL
-333 ADLLAGNVDSS
+333 SDLLAGNADSS

-354 SLQIP
+354 ALQIP
-359 EESMHYYQYLKSDY
+359 DESMYYYQYLKSDY
-373 AQQEVLTETAII
+373 AQQEVLTETSII
-385 QTLLNDKSVMD
+385 QTLLNDKSVTD
-396 LPRLAM
+396 VPRLAM
-402 ALLAGFVVALFS
+402 ALLAGFITALFS

-423 WHVILQFLCIALGIF
+423 WHIILQFLCIAVGIF
-438 IAMNINYMG
+438 IAMNINHMG

-453 VPMIFCVIAII
+453 VPMIFCVLAII
-464 VNLFFNLIYANF
+464 INLFFNLIYANF
-476 ERRRMELTLK
+476 EKRRMELTLK

-499 FTPMELSSVSTRRNI
+499 FTPMELSSVSARRNI

-567 AIFNAPNDV
+567 AVFNAPNDV

-588 DIQKGFEPL
+588 DIQKNFEPL

-659 TVYTEIENRVSVDS
+659 TVYAEVESRVSVDR

-693 IDKPKAPNE
+693 IDKPEAPNK

>member
-1 MIKKQKTAKTEKKR
+1 MIINHKTAKTEKKR
-15 LETIYNIISLI
+15 LETLYNIISLV
-26 IALTLGVSAALVS
+26 IALVLGVSAALLS

-58 NPFEKADSRITIIS
+58 TPFEKADSRITIIS
-72 IDDDTISQYGEYD
+72 IDDDTISKYGEYD
-85 DWSRQVLADAVNVL
+85 DWSRQVLADAVNAL
-99 SENNA
+99 NENNA

-128 CKDAGNVVAIAT
+128 CKNAGNVVAIAT
-140 ADFDSADDDNGDASG
+140 ADFDSADHDNTA
-155 KAGSTDKASGT
+155 DKAQSST
-166 DKTGDNDKTNGSA
+166 SPSDAANNEPDNAS
-179 KFNDSQADK
+179 ADK
-188 PNTEDKPQDSA
+188 D
-199 AQSDSSNNTSDS
+199 SDSSQ
-211 SDTDKNND
+211 NND
-219 NTKNN
+219 L
-224 DMILAKPADSSLDW
+224 ILSKPADSSIDW
-238 SDHKTM
+238 SDHKAM

-276 ALSISYNDN
+276 ALSISYNDS

-300 SLGLDYS
+300 SLGQDYNM
-307 FPEVS
+307 PNLS
-312 DDELFGFNTIY
+312 DDELFGFNRINNA
-323 DTQSYQIISL
+323 QSYQIISL
-333 ADLLAGNVDSS
+333 SDLLAGNADSS

-354 SLQIP
+354 ALQIP
-359 EESMHYYQYLKSDY
+359 DESMYYYQYLKSDY
-373 AQQEVLTETAII
+373 AQQEVLTETSII
-385 QTLLNDKSVMD
+385 QTLLNDQSVTD
-396 LPRLAM
+396 VPRLAM
-402 ALLAGFVVALFS
+402 ALLAGFITALFS

-423 WHVILQFLCIALGIF
+423 WHIILQFLCIAVGIF
-438 IAMNINYMG
+438 IAMNINHMG

-453 VPMIFCVIAII
+453 VPMIFCVLAII
-464 VNLFFNLIYANF
+464 INLFFNLIYANF
-476 ERRRMELTLK
+476 EKRRMELTLK

-499 FTPMELSSVSTRRNI
+499 FTPMELSSVSARRNI

-567 AIFNAPNDV
+567 AVFNAPNDV

-588 DIQKGFEPL
+588 DIQKDFEPL

-659 TVYTEIENRVSVDS
+659 TVYAEVESRVSVDR

-693 IDKPKAPNE
+693 IDKPKAPNK

>member
-1 MIKKQKTAKTEKKR
+1 MIINHKTAKTEKKR
-15 LETIYNIISLI
+15 LETLYNIISLV
-26 IALTLGVSAALVS
+26 IALVLGVSAALLS
-39 YSRFLYEAD
+39 YSRLLYEAD

-58 NPFEKADSRITIIS
+58 TPFEKADSRITIIS
-72 IDDDTISQYGEYD
+72 IDDDTISEYGEYD
-85 DWSRQVLADAVNVL
+85 DWSRQVLADAVNAL
-99 SENNA
+99 NENNA

-128 CKDAGNVVAIAT
+128 CKNAGNVVAIAT
-140 ADFDSADDDNGDASG
+140 ADY
-155 KAGSTDKASGT
+155 
-166 DKTGDNDKTNGSA
+166 
-179 KFNDSQADK
+179 
-188 PNTEDKPQDSA
+188 
-199 AQSDSSNNTSDS
+199 DSSDHDNTSDKAQNS
-211 SDTDKNND
+211 PSPSDAANNEPGNASADKNSD
-219 NTKNN
+219 NSPNN
-224 DMILAKPADSSLDW
+224 DLILSQPADSATDW
-238 SDHKTM
+238 SDHKAM
-244 SISFPYHELEDVV
+244 SISFPYHQLEDVV

-300 SLGLDYS
+300 SLGQDYNM
-307 FPEVS
+307 PNLS
-312 DDELFGFNTIY
+312 DDELFGFNRIN
-323 DTQSYQIISL
+323 DAQSYQIISL
-333 ADLLAGNVDSS
+333 SDLLAGNADSS

-354 SLQIP
+354 ALQIP
-359 EESMHYYQYLKSDY
+359 DESMYYYQYLKSDY
-373 AQQEVLTETAII
+373 AQQEVLTETSII
-385 QTLLNDKSVMD
+385 QTLLNDQSVMD
-396 LPRLAM
+396 VPRLAM
-402 ALLAGFVVALFS
+402 ALLAGFITALFS

-423 WHVILQFLCIALGIF
+423 WHIILQFLCIAVGIF
-438 IAMNINYMG
+438 IAMNINHMG

-453 VPMIFCVIAII
+453 VPMIFCVLAII
-464 VNLFFNLIYANF
+464 INLFFNLIYANF
-476 ERRRMELTLK
+476 EKRRMELTLK

-499 FTPMELSSVSTRRNI
+499 FTPMELSSVSARRNI

-576 EDYVFNAVCAAD
+576 DDYVFNAVCAAD
-588 DIQKGFEPL
+588 DIQKNFEPL

-659 TVYTEIENRVSVDS
+659 TVYAEVESRVSVNR

-685 VETYQIVT
+685 VETYQIIT
-693 IDKPKAPNE
+693 IDKPKAPNK

>member
-1 MIKKQKTAKTEKKR
+1 MIINHKAAKTEKKR
-15 LETIYNIISLI
+15 LETLYNIISLV
-26 IALTLGVSAALVS
+26 IALVLGVSAALLS

-58 NPFEKADSRITIIS
+58 TPFEKADSRITIIS
-72 IDDDTISQYGEYD
+72 IDDDTISEYGEYH
-85 DWSRQVLADAVNVL
+85 DWSRQVLADAVNAL
-99 SENNA
+99 NENNA

-109 DVDLSGVKDTEGD
+109 DVDLSEVKDTEGD

-128 CKDAGNVVAIAT
+128 CKNAGNVVAIAT
-140 ADFDSADDDNGDASG
+140 ADYDSADKN
-155 KAGSTDKASGT
+155 
-166 DKTGDNDKTNGSA
+166 
-179 KFNDSQADK
+179 
-188 PNTEDKPQDSA
+188 
-199 AQSDSSNNTSDS
+199 SDSSQ
-211 SDTDKNND
+211 NND
-219 NTKNN
+219 L
-224 DMILAKPADSSLDW
+224 ILSKPADASIDW

-244 SISFPYHELEDVV
+244 SISFPYHKLEDVV

-300 SLGLDYS
+300 SLGQDYNM
-307 FPEVS
+307 PNLS
-312 DDELFGFNTIY
+312 DDELFGFNRINNA
-323 DTQSYQIISL
+323 QSYQIISL
-333 ADLLAGNVDSS
+333 SDLLAGNADSS

-354 SLQIP
+354 ALQIP
-359 EESMHYYQYLKSDY
+359 DESMYYYQYLKSDY
-373 AQQEVLTETAII
+373 AQQEVLTETSII
-385 QTLLNDKSVMD
+385 QTLLNDKSVTD
-396 LPRLAM
+396 VPRLAM
-402 ALLAGFVVALFS
+402 ALLAGFITDLFS

-423 WHVILQFLCIALGIF
+423 WHIILQFLCIAVGIF
-438 IAMNINYMG
+438 IAMNINHMG

-453 VPMIFCVIAII
+453 VPMIFCILAII
-464 VNLFFNLIYANF
+464 INLFFNLIYANF
-476 ERRRMELTLK
+476 EKRRMELTLK

-499 FTPMELSSVSTRRNI
+499 FTPMELSSVSARRNI

-576 EDYVFNAVCAAD
+576 DDYVFNAVCAAD
-588 DIQKGFEPL
+588 DIQKNFEPL

-659 TVYTEIENRVSVDS
+659 TVYAEVESRVSVDR
-673 VGALSLKGKAKA
+673 VGALSLKGKAQT
-685 VETYQIVT
+685 VETYQIIT
-693 IDKPKAPNE
+693 IDKPKAPNK

>member
-1 MIKKQKTAKTEKKR
+1 MIINHKTAKTEKKR
-15 LETIYNIISLI
+15 LETLYNIISLV
-26 IALTLGVSAALVS
+26 IALVLGVSAALLS
-39 YSRFLYEAD
+39 YSRLLYEAD

-58 NPFEKADSRITIIS
+58 TPFEKADSRITIIS
-72 IDDDTISQYGEYD
+72 IDDDTISEYGEYD
-85 DWSRQVLADAVNVL
+85 DWSRQVLADAVNAL
-99 SENNA
+99 NENNA

-128 CKDAGNVVAIAT
+128 CKNAGNVVAIAT
-140 ADFDSADDDNGDASG
+140 ADYDSADHDN
-155 KAGSTDKASGT
+155 T
-166 DKTGDNDKTNGSA
+166 
-179 KFNDSQADK
+179 ADK
-188 PNTEDKPQDSA
+188 PQNSPSPSDAANNEPGNASADKN
-199 AQSDSSNNTSDS
+199 SDSSQ
-211 SDTDKNND
+211 NND
-219 NTKNN
+219 L
-224 DMILAKPADSSLDW
+224 ILSKPADSSIDW

-268 PDGIVRTA
+268 PDGIIRTA

-300 SLGLDYS
+300 SLGQDYNM
-307 FPEVS
+307 PNLS
-312 DDELFGFNTIY
+312 DDELFGFNRIN
-323 DTQSYQIISL
+323 DAQSYQIISL
-333 ADLLAGNVDSS
+333 SDLLAGNADSS

-354 SLQIP
+354 ALQIP
-359 EESMHYYQYLKSDY
+359 DESMYYYQYLKSDY
-373 AQQEVLTETAII
+373 AQQEVLTETSII
-385 QTLLNDKSVMD
+385 QTLLNDQSVMD
-396 LPRLAM
+396 VPRLAM
-402 ALLAGFVVALFS
+402 ALLAGFITALFS

-423 WHVILQFLCIALGIF
+423 WHIILQFLCIAVGIF
-438 IAMNINYMG
+438 IAMNINHMG

-453 VPMIFCVIAII
+453 VPMIFCVLAII
-464 VNLFFNLIYANF
+464 INLFFNLIYANF
-476 ERRRMELTLK
+476 EKRRMELTLK

-499 FTPMELSSVSTRRNI
+499 FTPMELSSVSARKNI

-567 AIFNAPNDV
+567 AVFNAPNDV

-588 DIQKGFEPL
+588 DIQKNFEPL
-597 REKFMSEY
+597 REKFISEY

-659 TVYTEIENRVSVDS
+659 TVYAEVESRVSVDR
-673 VGALSLKGKAKA
+673 VGALSLKGKAQT
-685 VETYQIVT
+685 VETYQIIT
-693 IDKPKAPNE
+693 IDKPKAPNK